1 MRTFLEYVAEDI
13 ISKYGSDLAHTAVI
27 FPNKRARL
35 FFNEYLARQVEGT
48 MWSPTYLTISE
59 LFRSHSRL
67 TTADPIKLIC
77 DLHKSFVSVT
87 GTKESLDHFY
97 SWGQIMLADFDD
109 IDKNMA
115 DAAQIFKNVGDI
127 HELDDISYLS
137 EDQLNMLKR
146 FFSNFSENKSSEL
159 KRRFIE
165 LWSRFNDIYTDFNN
179 RLYNQG
185 LAYEGALYRKV
196 ANDDSI
202 SYDFDRYI
210 FVGFNL
216 LQRVEQKLFKR
227 LKDAGKGFFYWDFD
241 HYYMP
246 GKSSR
251 TTNEAGHY
259 ISSYLA
265 DFPNELNIN
274 DEAVYNNFSKP
285 KSISYVAASTEN
297 IQAAYSSQWLKE
309 GKRIA
314 DGRRTAIVMCNEG
327 LLQAL
332 VHNIPTEVGKI
343 NITTG
348 YPLAQSPFCSFLSSL
363 ISLRCEGYMESR
375 KRYRLRFVNAVLRHP
390 YMRYVS
396 DLHSSLYEK
405 INVTAKLFF
414 PDEATLSLDKGL
426 AILFGQLDTIEPTMS
441 GKLLR
446 WIMQLLKHVASNAK
460 DIDDQFFKESLFKV
474 YTIINRLYDLVSSSD
489 LVVDVITIQRLLR
502 QILQTTSI
510 PFHGEPA
517 VGVQFMGVLETRN
530 IDFDHLLILSCNEGN
545 MPKGVNDTSFIP
557 YSIRKAHGLT
567 TIDNKVA
574 IYAYYFYRLLQR
586 ATDITVV
593 YNNSSNGLVTGE
605 MSRFMLQMLVESGHD
620 IERLALSLPQEAGS
634 TTCQDEKKTKEVMER
649 LHKRFD
655 KQRNPERTTPMFT
668 PSSLNIY
675 QKCPKRFYYRYVAEI
690 IEPEDDADDGK
701 IDAPTFGNIFHDAVQ
716 KIYDRVIDAYKSN
729 TIQPQTLKQ
738 LLANDAYIK
747 GVVDDIMHPVNGIQ
761 LINASVIITYI
772 KQLLKIDS
780 RLAPFTILGL
790 ENVVMKDIN
799 VKTAEGQL
807 TTTIGGR
814 IDRMDCVTC
823 ADGVRRIRVIDY
835 KTGKN
840 NKKNDGY
847 ILQSFIYSLLVD
859 ESPMNREKL
868 EVSPALL
875 YIQHSAGKDFDPTVV
890 YEKEKVTDV
899 SKYREEFMNTV
910 EQIIAEI
917 FNPEQPFAC
926 TDDKTA
932 CTHCP
937 YCNLCGV

>member
-1 MRTFLEYVAEDI
+1 MKTFLEYVAEDI
-13 ISKYGSDLAHTAVI
+13 INKYGTNLSRTAVV
-27 FPNKRARL
+27 FPNKRAALFLNEHLVRL
-35 FFNEYLARQVEGT
+35 AGKPI
-48 MWSPTYLTISE
+48 WSPSYITISE
-59 LFRSHSRL
+59 LFRRHTQL
-67 TTADPIKLIC
+67 VTGDQIKLIC
-77 DLHKSFVSVT
+77 DLYKTYTEVT
-87 GTKESLDHFY
+87 ESDETLDHFY
-97 SWGQIMLADFDD
+97 GWGQVMLADFDD

-115 DAAQIFKNVGDI
+115 DANKVFCNLRDL
-127 HELDDISYLS
+127 HELDDVSYLS
-137 EDQLNMLKR
+137 PEQVETLKL
-146 FFSNFSENKSSEL
+146 FFSNFSEDKTTEL
-159 KRRFIE
+159 KKRFMKI
-165 LWSRFNDIYTDFNN
+165 WSRFGDIY
-179 RLYNQG
+179 RLYNERLEAQG
-185 LAYEGALYRKV
+185 IAYEGALYRKV
-196 ANDDSI
+196 ATDDSVDF
-202 SYDFDRYI
+202 DFDRYI
-210 FVGFNL
+210 FVGFNV
-216 LQRVEQKLFKR
+216 LQRVEQLLFSKLQKM
-227 LKDAGKGFFYWDFD
+227 GKAKFYWDFD
-241 HYYMP
+241 DYYLATKKGHVNP
-246 GKSSR
+246 S
-251 TTNEAGHY
+251 EAGHY
-259 ISSYLA
+259 IKQYLPY
-265 DFPNELNIN
+265 FTNELDTSDADI
-274 DEAVYNNFSKP
+274 YRNFRKAKKITYASATTEDVQAR
-285 KSISYVAASTEN
+285 YVG
-297 IQAAYSSQWLKE
+297 QWLKE
-309 GKRIA
+309 GNRIN
-314 DGRRTAIVMCNEG
+314 DGRKTAVVMCDEA
-327 LLQAL
+327 LLQS
-332 VHNIPTEVGKI
+332 VIHSIPEEVNDI
-343 NITTG
+343 NVTTG
-348 YPLAQSPFCSFLSSL
+348 YPLQQTHFASLLEDIAAQHT
-363 ISLRCEGYMESR
+363 EDYDN
-375 KRYRLRFVNAVLRHP
+375 K
-390 YMRYVS
+390 
-396 DLHSSLYEK
+396 
-405 INVTAKLFF
+405 
-414 PDEATLSLDKGL
+414 
-426 AILFGQLDTIEPTMS
+426 
-441 GKLLR
+441 
-446 WIMQLLKHVASNAK
+446 QLLEWAIAMLKLMAQGHANTNGETTGQDNQLTSEA
-460 DIDDQFFKESLFKV
+460 LFRT
-474 YTIINRLYDLVSSSD
+474 YTVVNRLLELVNNGDLD
-489 LVVDVITIQRLLR
+489 VDRRTMMRLYGEIVR
-502 QILQTTSI
+502 TTSI
-510 PFHGEPA
+510 PFHGEPV

-530 IDFDHLLILSCNEGN
+530 LDFEHLLVLSCNEGN

-557 YSIRKAHGLT
+557 YNVRKAHGLT
-567 TIDNKVA
+567 TIDNKVS
-574 IYAYYFYRLLQR
+574 IYAYYFYRLMQR
-586 ATDITVV
+586 AEDITIV
-593 YNNSSNGLVTGE
+593 YNNAADVTSTGE

-620 IERLALSLPQEAGS
+620 IERLALSLPQESGN

-716 KIYDRVIDAYKSN
+716 KIYERVIAAYKSR

-840 NKKNDGY
+840 NKRNDGY

-859 ESPMNREKL
+859 ESPIMNPEKL

-890 YEKEKVTDV
+890 YEKEKVTNV

-937 YCNLCGV
+937 YSNLCGV

>member
-1 MRTFLEYVAEDI
+1 MKTFLEYVAEDI
-13 ISKYGSDLAHTAVI
+13 INKYGTNLSRTAVV
-27 FPNKRARL
+27 FPNKRAALFLNEHLVRL
-35 FFNEYLARQVEGT
+35 AGKPI
-48 MWSPTYLTISE
+48 WSPSYITISE
-59 LFRSHSRL
+59 LFRRHTQL
-67 TTADPIKLIC
+67 VTGDQIKLIC
-77 DLHKSFVSVT
+77 DLYKTYTEVT
-87 GTKESLDHFY
+87 ESDETLDHFY
-97 SWGQIMLADFDD
+97 GWGQVMLADFDD

-115 DAAQIFKNVGDI
+115 DANKVFCNLRDL
-127 HELDDISYLS
+127 HELDDVSYLS
-137 EDQLNMLKR
+137 PEQVETLKL
-146 FFSNFSENKSSEL
+146 FFSNFSEDKTTEL
-159 KRRFIE
+159 KKRFMKI
-165 LWSRFNDIYTDFNN
+165 WSRFGDIY
-179 RLYNQG
+179 RLYNERLEAQG
-185 LAYEGALYRKV
+185 IAYEGALYRKV
-196 ANDDSI
+196 ATDDSVDF
-202 SYDFDRYI
+202 DFDRYI
-210 FVGFNL
+210 FVGFNV
-216 LQRVEQKLFKR
+216 LQRVEQLLFSKLQKM
-227 LKDAGKGFFYWDFD
+227 GKAKFYWDFD
-241 HYYMP
+241 DYYLATKKGHVNP
-246 GKSSR
+246 S
-251 TTNEAGHY
+251 EAGHY
-259 ISSYLA
+259 IKQYLPY
-265 DFPNELNIN
+265 FTNELDTSDADI
-274 DEAVYNNFSKP
+274 YRNFRKTKKITYASATTEDVQAR
-285 KSISYVAASTEN
+285 YVG
-297 IQAAYSSQWLKE
+297 QWLKE
-309 GKRIA
+309 GNRIN
-314 DGRRTAIVMCNEG
+314 DGRKTAVVMCDEA
-327 LLQAL
+327 LLQS
-332 VHNIPTEVGKI
+332 VIHSIPEEVNDI
-343 NITTG
+343 NVTTG
-348 YPLAQSPFCSFLSSL
+348 YPLQQTHFASLLEDIAAQHT
-363 ISLRCEGYMESR
+363 EDYDN
-375 KRYRLRFVNAVLRHP
+375 K
-390 YMRYVS
+390 
-396 DLHSSLYEK
+396 
-405 INVTAKLFF
+405 
-414 PDEATLSLDKGL
+414 
-426 AILFGQLDTIEPTMS
+426 
-441 GKLLR
+441 
-446 WIMQLLKHVASNAK
+446 QLLEWAIAMLKLMAQGHANTNGETTGQDNQLTSEA
-460 DIDDQFFKESLFKV
+460 LFRT
-474 YTIINRLYDLVSSSD
+474 YTVVNRLLELVNNGDLD
-489 LVVDVITIQRLLR
+489 VDRRTMMRLYGEIVR
-502 QILQTTSI
+502 TTSI
-510 PFHGEPA
+510 PFHGEPV

-530 IDFDHLLILSCNEGN
+530 LDFEHLLVLSCNEGN

-557 YSIRKAHGLT
+557 YNVRKAHGLT
-567 TIDNKVA
+567 TIDNKVS
-574 IYAYYFYRLLQR
+574 IYAYYFYRLMQR
-586 ATDITVV
+586 AEDITIV
-593 YNNSSNGLVTGE
+593 YNNAADVTSTGE

-716 KIYDRVIDAYKSN
+716 KIYERVIAAYKSR

-840 NKKNDGY
+840 NKRNDGY

-859 ESPMNREKL
+859 ESPIMNPEKL

-890 YEKEKVTDV
+890 YEKEKVTNV
-899 SKYREEFMNTV
+899 SKFREEFMNIV

-926 TDDKTA
+926 TDDKTV

-937 YCNLCGV
+937 YSNLCGV

>member
-1 MRTFLEYVAEDI
+1 MKTFLEYVAEDI
-13 ISKYGSDLAHTAVI
+13 INKYGTNLSRTAVV
-27 FPNKRARL
+27 FPNKRAALFLNEHLVRL
-35 FFNEYLARQVEGT
+35 AGKPI
-48 MWSPTYLTISE
+48 WSPSYITISE
-59 LFRSHSRL
+59 LFRRHTQL
-67 TTADPIKLIC
+67 VTGDQIKLIC
-77 DLHKSFVSVT
+77 DLYKTYTEVT
-87 GTKESLDHFY
+87 ESDETLDHFY
-97 SWGQIMLADFDD
+97 GWGQVMLADFDD

-115 DAAQIFKNVGDI
+115 DANKVFCNLRDL
-127 HELDDISYLS
+127 HELDDVSYLS
-137 EDQLNMLKR
+137 PEQVETLKL
-146 FFSNFSENKSSEL
+146 FFSNFSEDKTTEL
-159 KRRFIE
+159 KKRFMKI
-165 LWSRFNDIYTDFNN
+165 WSRFGDIY
-179 RLYNQG
+179 RLYNERLEAQG
-185 LAYEGALYRKV
+185 IAYEGALYRKV
-196 ANDDSI
+196 ATDDSVDF
-202 SYDFDRYI
+202 DFDRYI
-210 FVGFNL
+210 FVGFNV
-216 LQRVEQKLFKR
+216 LQRVEQLLFSKLQKM
-227 LKDAGKGFFYWDFD
+227 GKAKFYWDFD
-241 HYYMP
+241 DYYLATKTGHVNP
-246 GKSSR
+246 S
-251 TTNEAGHY
+251 EAGHY
-259 ISSYLA
+259 IKQYLPY
-265 DFPNELNIN
+265 FTNELDTSDADI
-274 DEAVYNNFSKP
+274 YRNFRKAKKITFASATTEDVQAR
-285 KSISYVAASTEN
+285 YVG
-297 IQAAYSSQWLKE
+297 QWLKE
-309 GKRIA
+309 GNRIN
-314 DGRRTAIVMCNEG
+314 DGRKTAVVMCDEA
-327 LLQAL
+327 LLQS
-332 VHNIPTEVGKI
+332 VIHSIPEEVNDI
-343 NITTG
+343 NVTTG
-348 YPLAQSPFCSFLSSL
+348 YPLQQTHFASLLEDIAAQHT
-363 ISLRCEGYMESR
+363 EDYDN
-375 KRYRLRFVNAVLRHP
+375 K
-390 YMRYVS
+390 
-396 DLHSSLYEK
+396 
-405 INVTAKLFF
+405 
-414 PDEATLSLDKGL
+414 
-426 AILFGQLDTIEPTMS
+426 
-441 GKLLR
+441 
-446 WIMQLLKHVASNAK
+446 QLLEWAIAMLKLMAQGHANTNGETTGQDNQLTSEA
-460 DIDDQFFKESLFKV
+460 LFRT
-474 YTIINRLYDLVSSSD
+474 YTVVNRLLELVNNGDLD
-489 LVVDVITIQRLLR
+489 VDRRTMMRLYGEIVR
-502 QILQTTSI
+502 TTSI
-510 PFHGEPA
+510 PFHGEPV

-530 IDFDHLLILSCNEGN
+530 LDFEHLLVLSCNEGN

-557 YSIRKAHGLT
+557 YNVRKAHGLT
-567 TIDNKVA
+567 TIDNKVS
-574 IYAYYFYRLLQR
+574 IYAYYFYRLMQR
-586 ATDITVV
+586 AEDITIV
-593 YNNSSNGLVTGE
+593 YNNAADVTSTGE

-716 KIYDRVIDAYKSN
+716 KIYERVIAAYKSR

-859 ESPMNREKL
+859 ESPMMNPEKL

-937 YCNLCGV
+937 YSNLCGV

>member
-1 MRTFLEYVAEDI
+1 MKTFLEYVAEDI
-13 ISKYGSDLAHTAVI
+13 INKYGTNLSRTAVV
-27 FPNKRARL
+27 FPNKRAALFLNEHLVRL
-35 FFNEYLARQVEGT
+35 AGKPI
-48 MWSPTYLTISE
+48 WSPSYITISE
-59 LFRSHSRL
+59 LFRRHTQL
-67 TTADPIKLIC
+67 VTGDQIKLIC
-77 DLHKSFVSVT
+77 DLYKTYTEVT
-87 GTKESLDHFY
+87 ESDETLDHFY
-97 SWGQIMLADFDD
+97 GWGQVMLADFDD

-115 DAAQIFKNVGDI
+115 DANKVFCNLRDL
-127 HELDDISYLS
+127 HELDDVSYLS
-137 EDQLNMLKR
+137 PEQVETLKL
-146 FFSNFSENKSSEL
+146 FFSNFSEDKTTEL
-159 KRRFIE
+159 KKRFMKI
-165 LWSRFNDIYTDFNN
+165 WSRFGDIY
-179 RLYNQG
+179 RLYNERLEAQG
-185 LAYEGALYRKV
+185 IAYEGALYRKV
-196 ANDDSI
+196 ATDDSVDF
-202 SYDFDRYI
+202 DFDRYI
-210 FVGFNL
+210 FVGFNV
-216 LQRVEQKLFKR
+216 LQRVEQLLFSKLQKM
-227 LKDAGKGFFYWDFD
+227 GKAKFYWDFD
-241 HYYMP
+241 DYYLATKKGHVNP
-246 GKSSR
+246 S
-251 TTNEAGHY
+251 EAGHY
-259 ISSYLA
+259 IKQYLPY
-265 DFPNELNIN
+265 FTNELDTSDADI
-274 DEAVYNNFSKP
+274 YRNFRKAKRITFASATTEDVQAR
-285 KSISYVAASTEN
+285 YVG
-297 IQAAYSSQWLKE
+297 QWLKE
-309 GKRIA
+309 GNRID
-314 DGRRTAIVMCNEG
+314 DGRKTAVVMCDEA
-327 LLQAL
+327 LLQS
-332 VHNIPTEVGKI
+332 VIHSIPEEVNDI
-343 NITTG
+343 NVTTG
-348 YPLAQSPFCSFLSSL
+348 YPLQQTHFASLLEDIAAQHT
-363 ISLRCEGYMESR
+363 EDYDN
-375 KRYRLRFVNAVLRHP
+375 K
-390 YMRYVS
+390 
-396 DLHSSLYEK
+396 
-405 INVTAKLFF
+405 
-414 PDEATLSLDKGL
+414 
-426 AILFGQLDTIEPTMS
+426 
-441 GKLLR
+441 
-446 WIMQLLKHVASNAK
+446 QLLEWAIAMLKLMAQGHANTNGETTGQDNQLTSEA
-460 DIDDQFFKESLFKV
+460 LFRT
-474 YTIINRLYDLVSSSD
+474 YTVVNRLLELVNNGDLD
-489 LVVDVITIQRLLR
+489 VDHRTMMRLYGEIVR
-502 QILQTTSI
+502 TTSI
-510 PFHGEPA
+510 PFHGEPV

-530 IDFDHLLILSCNEGN
+530 LDFEHLLVLSCNEGN

-557 YSIRKAHGLT
+557 YNVRKAHGLT
-567 TIDNKVA
+567 TIDNKVS
-574 IYAYYFYRLLQR
+574 IYAYYFYRLMQR
-586 ATDITVV
+586 AEDITIV
-593 YNNSSNGLVTGE
+593 YNNAADVTSTGE

-716 KIYDRVIDAYKSN
+716 KIYERVIAAYKSH

-790 ENVVMKDIN
+790 ENVVMKGIN

-859 ESPMNREKL
+859 ESPIMNPEKL

-890 YEKEKVTDV
+890 YEKEKVTNV
-899 SKYREEFMNTV
+899 SKFREEFMNIV

-926 TDDKTA
+926 TDDKTV

-937 YCNLCGV
+937 YSNLCGV

>member
-1 MRTFLEYVAEDI
+1 MKTFLEYVAEDI
-13 ISKYGSDLAHTAVI
+13 INKYGTNLSRTAVV
-27 FPNKRARL
+27 FPNKRAALFLNEHLVRL
-35 FFNEYLARQVEGT
+35 AGKPI
-48 MWSPTYLTISE
+48 WSPSYITISE
-59 LFRSHSRL
+59 LFRRHTQL
-67 TTADPIKLIC
+67 VTGDQIKLIC
-77 DLHKSFVSVT
+77 DLYKTYTEVT
-87 GTKESLDHFY
+87 ESDETLDHFY
-97 SWGQIMLADFDD
+97 GWGQVMLADFDD

-115 DAAQIFKNVGDI
+115 DANKVFCNLRDL
-127 HELDDISYLS
+127 HELDDVSYLS
-137 EDQLNMLKR
+137 PEQVETLKL
-146 FFSNFSENKSSEL
+146 FFSNFSEDKTTEL
-159 KRRFIE
+159 KKRFMKI
-165 LWSRFNDIYTDFNN
+165 WSRFGDIY
-179 RLYNQG
+179 RLYNERLEAQG
-185 LAYEGALYRKV
+185 IAYEGALYRKV
-196 ANDDSI
+196 ATDDSVDF
-202 SYDFDRYI
+202 DFDRYI
-210 FVGFNL
+210 FVGFNV
-216 LQRVEQKLFKR
+216 LQRVEQLLFSKLQKM
-227 LKDAGKGFFYWDFD
+227 GKAKFYWDFD
-241 HYYMP
+241 DYYLATKTGHVNP
-246 GKSSR
+246 S
-251 TTNEAGHY
+251 EAGHY
-259 ISSYLA
+259 IKQYLPY
-265 DFPNELNIN
+265 FTNELDTSDADI
-274 DEAVYNNFSKP
+274 YRNFRKAKKITYASATTEDVQAR
-285 KSISYVAASTEN
+285 YVG
-297 IQAAYSSQWLKE
+297 QWLKE
-309 GKRIA
+309 GNRIN
-314 DGRRTAIVMCNEG
+314 DGRKTAVVMCDEA
-327 LLQAL
+327 LLQS
-332 VHNIPTEVGKI
+332 VIHSIPEEVNDI
-343 NITTG
+343 NVTTG
-348 YPLAQSPFCSFLSSL
+348 YPLQQTHFASLLEDIAAQHT
-363 ISLRCEGYMESR
+363 EDYDN
-375 KRYRLRFVNAVLRHP
+375 K
-390 YMRYVS
+390 
-396 DLHSSLYEK
+396 
-405 INVTAKLFF
+405 
-414 PDEATLSLDKGL
+414 
-426 AILFGQLDTIEPTMS
+426 
-441 GKLLR
+441 
-446 WIMQLLKHVASNAK
+446 QLLEWAIAMLKLMAQGHANTNGETTGQDNQLTSEA
-460 DIDDQFFKESLFKV
+460 LFRT
-474 YTIINRLYDLVSSSD
+474 YTVVNRLLELVNNGDLD
-489 LVVDVITIQRLLR
+489 VDRRTMMRLYGEIVR
-502 QILQTTSI
+502 TTSI
-510 PFHGEPA
+510 PFHGEPV

-530 IDFDHLLILSCNEGN
+530 LDFEHLLVLSCNEGN

-557 YSIRKAHGLT
+557 YNVRKAHGLT
-567 TIDNKVA
+567 TIDNKVS
-574 IYAYYFYRLLQR
+574 IYAYYFYRLMQR
-586 ATDITVV
+586 AEDITIV
-593 YNNSSNGLVTGE
+593 YNNAADVTSTGE

-716 KIYDRVIDAYKSN
+716 KIYERVIAAYKSR

-859 ESPMNREKL
+859 ESPMMNPEKL

-899 SKYREEFMNTV
+899 SKFREEFMNTV

>member
-1 MRTFLEYVAEDI
+1 MKTFLEYVAEDI
-13 ISKYGSDLAHTAVI
+13 INKYGTNLSRTAVV
-27 FPNKRARL
+27 FPNKRAALFLNEHLVRL
-35 FFNEYLARQVEGT
+35 AGKPI
-48 MWSPTYLTISE
+48 WSPSYITISE
-59 LFRSHSRL
+59 LFRRHTQL
-67 TTADPIKLIC
+67 VTGDQIKLIC
-77 DLHKSFVSVT
+77 DLYKTYTEVT
-87 GTKESLDHFY
+87 ESDETLDHFY
-97 SWGQIMLADFDD
+97 GWGQVMLADFDD

-115 DAAQIFKNVGDI
+115 DANKVFCNLRDL
-127 HELDDISYLS
+127 HELDDVSYLS
-137 EDQLNMLKR
+137 PEQVETLKL
-146 FFSNFSENKSSEL
+146 FFSNFSEDKTTEL
-159 KRRFIE
+159 KKRFMKI
-165 LWSRFNDIYTDFNN
+165 WSRFGDIY
-179 RLYNQG
+179 RLYNERLEAQG
-185 LAYEGALYRKV
+185 IAYEGALYRKV
-196 ANDDSI
+196 ATDDSVDF
-202 SYDFDRYI
+202 DFDRYI
-210 FVGFNL
+210 FVGFNV
-216 LQRVEQKLFKR
+216 LQRVEQLLFSKLQKM
-227 LKDAGKGFFYWDFD
+227 GKAKFYWDFD
-241 HYYMP
+241 DYYLATKTGHVNP
-246 GKSSR
+246 S
-251 TTNEAGHY
+251 EAGHY
-259 ISSYLA
+259 IKQYLPY
-265 DFPNELNIN
+265 FTNELDTSDADI
-274 DEAVYNNFSKP
+274 YRNFRKAKKITYASATTEDVQAR
-285 KSISYVAASTEN
+285 YVG
-297 IQAAYSSQWLKE
+297 QWLKE
-309 GKRIA
+309 GNRIN
-314 DGRRTAIVMCNEG
+314 DGRKTAVVMCDEA
-327 LLQAL
+327 LLQS
-332 VHNIPTEVGKI
+332 VIHSIPEEVNDI
-343 NITTG
+343 NVTTG
-348 YPLAQSPFCSFLSSL
+348 YPLQQTHFASLLEDIAAQHT
-363 ISLRCEGYMESR
+363 EDYDN
-375 KRYRLRFVNAVLRHP
+375 K
-390 YMRYVS
+390 
-396 DLHSSLYEK
+396 
-405 INVTAKLFF
+405 
-414 PDEATLSLDKGL
+414 
-426 AILFGQLDTIEPTMS
+426 
-441 GKLLR
+441 
-446 WIMQLLKHVASNAK
+446 QLLEWAIAMLKLMAQGHAGTNCETTWQDNQLTSEA
-460 DIDDQFFKESLFKV
+460 LFRT
-474 YTIINRLYDLVSSSD
+474 YTVVNRLLELVNNGDLD
-489 LVVDVITIQRLLR
+489 VDRRTMMRLYGEIVR
-502 QILQTTSI
+502 TTSI
-510 PFHGEPA
+510 PFHGEPV

-530 IDFDHLLILSCNEGN
+530 LDFEHLLVLSCNEGN

-557 YSIRKAHGLT
+557 YNVRKAHGLT
-567 TIDNKVA
+567 TIDNKVS
-574 IYAYYFYRLLQR
+574 IYAYYFYRLMQR
-586 ATDITVV
+586 AEDITIV
-593 YNNSSNGLVTGE
+593 YNNAADVTSTGE

-716 KIYDRVIDAYKSN
+716 KIYERVIAAYKSH

-859 ESPMNREKL
+859 ESPMMNPEKL

-937 YCNLCGV
+937 YSNLCGV

>member
-1 MRTFLEYVAEDI
+1 MKTFLEYVAEDI
-13 ISKYGSDLAHTAVI
+13 INKYGTNLSRTAVV
-27 FPNKRARL
+27 FPNKRAALFLNEHLVRL
-35 FFNEYLARQVEGT
+35 AGKPI
-48 MWSPTYLTISE
+48 WSPSYITISE
-59 LFRSHSRL
+59 LFRRHTQL
-67 TTADPIKLIC
+67 VTGDQIKLIC
-77 DLHKSFVSVT
+77 DLYKTYTEVT
-87 GTKESLDHFY
+87 ESDETLDHFY
-97 SWGQIMLADFDD
+97 GWGQVMLADFDD

-115 DAAQIFKNVGDI
+115 DAKKVFCNLRDL
-127 HELDDISYLS
+127 HELDDVSYLS
-137 EDQLNMLKR
+137 PEQVETLKL
-146 FFSNFSENKSSEL
+146 FFSNFSEDKTTEL
-159 KRRFIE
+159 KKRFMKI
-165 LWSRFNDIYTDFNN
+165 WSRFGDIY
-179 RLYNQG
+179 RLYNERLEAQG
-185 LAYEGALYRKV
+185 IAYEGALYRKV
-196 ANDDSI
+196 ATDDSVDF
-202 SYDFDRYI
+202 DFDRYI
-210 FVGFNL
+210 FVGFNV
-216 LQRVEQKLFKR
+216 LQRVEQLLFSKLQKM
-227 LKDAGKGFFYWDFD
+227 GKAKFYWDFD
-241 HYYMP
+241 DYYLATKKGHVNP
-246 GKSSR
+246 S
-251 TTNEAGHY
+251 EAGHY
-259 ISSYLA
+259 IKQYLPY
-265 DFPNELNIN
+265 FTNELDTSDADI
-274 DEAVYNNFSKP
+274 YRNFRKAKKITYASATTEDVQAR
-285 KSISYVAASTEN
+285 YVG
-297 IQAAYSSQWLKE
+297 QWLKE
-309 GKRIA
+309 GNRIN
-314 DGRRTAIVMCNEG
+314 DGRKTAVVMCDEA
-327 LLQAL
+327 LLQS
-332 VHNIPTEVGKI
+332 VIHSIPEEVNDI
-343 NITTG
+343 NVTTG
-348 YPLAQSPFCSFLSSL
+348 YPLQQTHFASLLEDIAAQHT
-363 ISLRCEGYMESR
+363 EDYDN
-375 KRYRLRFVNAVLRHP
+375 K
-390 YMRYVS
+390 
-396 DLHSSLYEK
+396 
-405 INVTAKLFF
+405 
-414 PDEATLSLDKGL
+414 
-426 AILFGQLDTIEPTMS
+426 
-441 GKLLR
+441 
-446 WIMQLLKHVASNAK
+446 QLLEWAIAMLKLMAQGHANTNGETTGQDNQLTSEA
-460 DIDDQFFKESLFKV
+460 LFRT
-474 YTIINRLYDLVSSSD
+474 YTVVNRLLELVNNGDLD
-489 LVVDVITIQRLLR
+489 VDRRTMMRLYGEIVR
-502 QILQTTSI
+502 TTSI
-510 PFHGEPA
+510 PFHGEPV

-530 IDFDHLLILSCNEGN
+530 LDFEHLLVLSCNEGN

-557 YSIRKAHGLT
+557 YNVRKAHGLT
-567 TIDNKVA
+567 TIYNKVS
-574 IYAYYFYRLLQR
+574 IYAYYFYRLMQR
-586 ATDITVV
+586 AEDITIV
-593 YNNSSNGLVTGE
+593 YNNAADVTSTGE

-634 TTCQDEKKTKEVMER
+634 TTCQDENKTKEVMER

-716 KIYDRVIDAYKSN
+716 KIYERVIAAYKSR

-799 VKTAEGQL
+799 VKTAEGEL

-823 ADGVRRIRVIDY
+823 SDGVRRIRVIDY

-859 ESPMNREKL
+859 ESPIMNPGKL

-899 SKYREEFMNTV
+899 SKFREEFMNIV

-937 YCNLCGV
+937 YSNLCGV

>member
-1 MRTFLEYVAEDI
+1 MKTFLEYVAEDI
-13 ISKYGSDLAHTAVI
+13 INKYGTNLSRTAVV
-27 FPNKRARL
+27 FPNKRAALFLNEHLVRL
-35 FFNEYLARQVEGT
+35 AGKPI
-48 MWSPTYLTISE
+48 WSPSYITISE
-59 LFRSHSRL
+59 LFRRHTQL
-67 TTADPIKLIC
+67 VTGDQIKLIC
-77 DLHKSFVSVT
+77 DLYKTYTEVT
-87 GTKESLDHFY
+87 ESDETLDHFY
-97 SWGQIMLADFDD
+97 GWGQVMLADFDD

-115 DAAQIFKNVGDI
+115 DAKKVFCNLRDL
-127 HELDDISYLS
+127 HELDDVSYLS
-137 EDQLNMLKR
+137 PEQVETLKL
-146 FFSNFSENKSSEL
+146 FFSNFSEDKTTEL
-159 KRRFIE
+159 KKRFMKI
-165 LWSRFNDIYTDFNN
+165 WSRFGDIY
-179 RLYNQG
+179 RLYNERLEAQG
-185 LAYEGALYRKV
+185 IAYEGALYRKV
-196 ANDDSI
+196 ATDDSVDF
-202 SYDFDRYI
+202 DFDRYI
-210 FVGFNL
+210 FVGFNV
-216 LQRVEQKLFKR
+216 LQRVEQLLFSKLQKM
-227 LKDAGKGFFYWDFD
+227 GKAKFYWDFD
-241 HYYMP
+241 DYYLATKTGHVNP
-246 GKSSR
+246 S
-251 TTNEAGHY
+251 EAGHY
-259 ISSYLA
+259 IKQYLPY
-265 DFPNELNIN
+265 FTNELDTSDADI
-274 DEAVYNNFSKP
+274 YRNFRKAKKITYASATTEDVQAR
-285 KSISYVAASTEN
+285 YVG
-297 IQAAYSSQWLKE
+297 QWLKE
-309 GKRIA
+309 GNRIN
-314 DGRRTAIVMCNEG
+314 DGRKTAVVMCDEA
-327 LLQAL
+327 LLQS
-332 VHNIPTEVGKI
+332 VIHSIPEEVNDI
-343 NITTG
+343 NVTTG
-348 YPLAQSPFCSFLSSL
+348 YPLQQTHFASLLEDIAAQHT
-363 ISLRCEGYMESR
+363 EDYDN
-375 KRYRLRFVNAVLRHP
+375 K
-390 YMRYVS
+390 
-396 DLHSSLYEK
+396 
-405 INVTAKLFF
+405 
-414 PDEATLSLDKGL
+414 
-426 AILFGQLDTIEPTMS
+426 
-441 GKLLR
+441 
-446 WIMQLLKHVASNAK
+446 QLLEWAIAMLKLMAQGHTDTSGDTTGQDNQLTSEA
-460 DIDDQFFKESLFKV
+460 LFRT
-474 YTIINRLYDLVSSSD
+474 YTVVNRLLELVNNGDLD
-489 LVVDVITIQRLLR
+489 VDRRTMMRLYGEIVR
-502 QILQTTSI
+502 TTSI
-510 PFHGEPA
+510 PFHGEPV

-530 IDFDHLLILSCNEGN
+530 LDFEHLLVLSCNEGN

-557 YSIRKAHGLT
+557 YNVRKAHGLT
-567 TIDNKVA
+567 TIDNKVS
-574 IYAYYFYRLLQR
+574 IYAYYFYRLMQR
-586 ATDITVV
+586 AEDITIV
-593 YNNSSNGLVTGE
+593 YNNAADVTSTGE

-716 KIYDRVIDAYKSN
+716 KIYERVIAAYKSH

-859 ESPMNREKL
+859 ESPIMNPEKL

-890 YEKEKVTDV
+890 YEKDKVTDV
-899 SKYREEFMNTV
+899 SKFREEFMNTV

>member
-1 MRTFLEYVAEDI
+1 MKTFLEYVAEDI
-13 ISKYGSDLAHTAVI
+13 INKYGTNLSRTAVV
-27 FPNKRARL
+27 FPNKRAALFLNEHLVRL
-35 FFNEYLARQVEGT
+35 AGKPI
-48 MWSPTYLTISE
+48 WSPSYITISE
-59 LFRSHSRL
+59 LFRRHTQL
-67 TTADPIKLIC
+67 VTGDQIKLIC
-77 DLHKSFVSVT
+77 DLYKTYTEVT
-87 GTKESLDHFY
+87 ESDETLDHFY
-97 SWGQIMLADFDD
+97 GWGQVMLADLDD

-115 DAAQIFKNVGDI
+115 DAKKVFCNLRDL
-127 HELDDISYLS
+127 HELDDVSYLS
-137 EDQLNMLKR
+137 PEQVETLKL
-146 FFSNFSENKSSEL
+146 FFSNFSEDKTTEL
-159 KRRFIE
+159 KKRFMKI
-165 LWSRFNDIYTDFNN
+165 WSRFGDIY
-179 RLYNQG
+179 RLYNERLEAQG
-185 LAYEGALYRKV
+185 IAYEGALYRKV
-196 ANDDSI
+196 ATDDSVDF
-202 SYDFDRYI
+202 DFDRYI
-210 FVGFNL
+210 FVGFNV
-216 LQRVEQKLFKR
+216 LQRVEQLLFSKLQKM
-227 LKDAGKGFFYWDFD
+227 GKAKFYWDFD
-241 HYYMP
+241 DYYLATKTGHVNP
-246 GKSSR
+246 S
-251 TTNEAGHY
+251 EAGHY
-259 ISSYLA
+259 IKQYLPY
-265 DFPNELNIN
+265 FTNELDTSDADI
-274 DEAVYNNFSKP
+274 YRNFRKAKKITYASATTEDVQAR
-285 KSISYVAASTEN
+285 YVG
-297 IQAAYSSQWLKE
+297 QWLKE
-309 GKRIA
+309 GNRID
-314 DGRRTAIVMCNEG
+314 DGRKTAVVMCDEA
-327 LLQAL
+327 LLQS
-332 VHNIPTEVGKI
+332 VIHSIPEEVNDI
-343 NITTG
+343 NVTTG
-348 YPLAQSPFCSFLSSL
+348 YPLQQTHFASLLEDIAAQHT
-363 ISLRCEGYMESR
+363 EDYDN
-375 KRYRLRFVNAVLRHP
+375 K
-390 YMRYVS
+390 
-396 DLHSSLYEK
+396 
-405 INVTAKLFF
+405 
-414 PDEATLSLDKGL
+414 
-426 AILFGQLDTIEPTMS
+426 
-441 GKLLR
+441 
-446 WIMQLLKHVASNAK
+446 QLLEWAIAMLKLMAQGHANTNGETTGQDNQLTSEA
-460 DIDDQFFKESLFKV
+460 LFRT
-474 YTIINRLYDLVSSSD
+474 YTVVNRLLELVNNGDLD
-489 LVVDVITIQRLLR
+489 VDRRTMMRLYGEIVR
-502 QILQTTSI
+502 TTSI
-510 PFHGEPA
+510 PFHGEPV

-530 IDFDHLLILSCNEGN
+530 LDFEHLLVLSCNEGN

-557 YSIRKAHGLT
+557 YNVRKAHGLT
-567 TIDNKVA
+567 TIDNKVS
-574 IYAYYFYRLLQR
+574 IYAYYFYRLMQR
-586 ATDITVV
+586 AEDITIV
-593 YNNSSNGLVTGE
+593 YNNAADVTSTGE

-716 KIYDRVIDAYKSN
+716 KIYERVIAAYKSR

-859 ESPMNREKL
+859 ESPIMNPEKL

-890 YEKEKVTDV
+890 YEKEKVTNV
-899 SKYREEFMNTV
+899 SKYREEFMNIV

-937 YCNLCGV
+937 YSNLCGV

>member
-1 MRTFLEYVAEDI
+1 MKTFLEYVAEDI
-13 ISKYGSDLAHTAVI
+13 INKYGTNLSRTAVV
-27 FPNKRARL
+27 FPNKRAALFLNEHLVRL
-35 FFNEYLARQVEGT
+35 AGKPI
-48 MWSPTYLTISE
+48 WSPSYITISE
-59 LFRSHSRL
+59 LFRRHTQL
-67 TTADPIKLIC
+67 VTGDQIKLIC
-77 DLHKSFVSVT
+77 DLYKTYTEVT
-87 GTKESLDHFY
+87 ESDETLDHFY
-97 SWGQIMLADFDD
+97 GWGQVMLADFDD

-115 DAAQIFKNVGDI
+115 DAKKVFCNLRDL
-127 HELDDISYLS
+127 HELDDVSYLS
-137 EDQLNMLKR
+137 PEQVETLKL
-146 FFSNFSENKSSEL
+146 FFSNFSEDKTTEL
-159 KRRFIE
+159 KKRFMKI
-165 LWSRFNDIYTDFNN
+165 WSRFGDIY
-179 RLYNQG
+179 RLYNERLEAQG
-185 LAYEGALYRKV
+185 IAYEGALYRKV
-196 ANDDSI
+196 ATDDCVDF
-202 SYDFDRYI
+202 DFDRYI
-210 FVGFNL
+210 FVGFNV
-216 LQRVEQKLFKR
+216 LQRVEQLLFSKLQKM
-227 LKDAGKGFFYWDFD
+227 GKAKFYWDFD
-241 HYYMP
+241 DYYLATKKGHVNP
-246 GKSSR
+246 S
-251 TTNEAGHY
+251 EAGHY
-259 ISSYLA
+259 IKQYLPY
-265 DFPNELNIN
+265 FTNELDTSDADI
-274 DEAVYNNFSKP
+274 YRNFRKAKRITYASATTEDVQAR
-285 KSISYVAASTEN
+285 YVG
-297 IQAAYSSQWLKE
+297 QWLKE
-309 GKRIA
+309 GNRIN
-314 DGRRTAIVMCNEG
+314 DGRKTAVVMCDEA
-327 LLQAL
+327 LLQS
-332 VHNIPTEVGKI
+332 VIHSIPEEVNDI
-343 NITTG
+343 NVTTG
-348 YPLAQSPFCSFLSSL
+348 YPLQQTHFASLLEDIAAQHT
-363 ISLRCEGYMESR
+363 EDYDN
-375 KRYRLRFVNAVLRHP
+375 K
-390 YMRYVS
+390 
-396 DLHSSLYEK
+396 
-405 INVTAKLFF
+405 
-414 PDEATLSLDKGL
+414 
-426 AILFGQLDTIEPTMS
+426 
-441 GKLLR
+441 
-446 WIMQLLKHVASNAK
+446 QLLEWAIAMLKLMAQGHANTNGETTGQDNQLTSEA
-460 DIDDQFFKESLFKV
+460 LFRT
-474 YTIINRLYDLVSSSD
+474 YTVVNRLLELVNNGDLD
-489 LVVDVITIQRLLR
+489 VDRRTMMRLYGEIVR
-502 QILQTTSI
+502 TTSI
-510 PFHGEPA
+510 PFHGEPV

-530 IDFDHLLILSCNEGN
+530 LDFEHLLVLSCNEGN

-557 YSIRKAHGLT
+557 YNVRKAHGLT
-567 TIDNKVA
+567 TIDNKVS
-574 IYAYYFYRLLQR
+574 IYAYYFYRLMQR
-586 ATDITVV
+586 AEDITIV
-593 YNNSSNGLVTGE
+593 YNNAADVTSTGE

-716 KIYDRVIDAYKSN
+716 KIYERVIAAYKSH

-859 ESPMNREKL
+859 ESPMMNPEKL

-899 SKYREEFMNTV
+899 SKYREEFMNIV

-937 YCNLCGV
+937 YSNLCGV

>member
-1 MRTFLEYVAEDI
+1 MKTFLEYVAEDI
-13 ISKYGSDLAHTAVI
+13 INKYGTNLSRTAVV
-27 FPNKRARL
+27 FPNKRAALFLNEHLVRL
-35 FFNEYLARQVEGT
+35 AGKPI
-48 MWSPTYLTISE
+48 WSPSYITISE
-59 LFRSHSRL
+59 LFRRHTQL
-67 TTADPIKLIC
+67 VTGDQIKLIC
-77 DLHKSFVSVT
+77 DLYKTYTEVT
-87 GTKESLDHFY
+87 ESDETLDHFY
-97 SWGQIMLADFDD
+97 GWGQVMLADFDD

-115 DAAQIFKNVGDI
+115 DAKKVFCNLRDL
-127 HELDDISYLS
+127 HELDDVSYLS
-137 EDQLNMLKR
+137 PEQVETLKL
-146 FFSNFSENKSSEL
+146 FFSNFSEDKTTEL
-159 KRRFIE
+159 KKRFMKI
-165 LWSRFNDIYTDFNN
+165 WSRFGDIY
-179 RLYNQG
+179 RLYNERLEAQG
-185 LAYEGALYRKV
+185 IAYEGALYRKV
-196 ANDDSI
+196 ATDDSVDF
-202 SYDFDRYI
+202 DFDRYI
-210 FVGFNL
+210 FVGFNV
-216 LQRVEQKLFKR
+216 LQRVEQLLFSKLQKM
-227 LKDAGKGFFYWDFD
+227 GKAKFYWDFD
-241 HYYMP
+241 DYYLATKKGHVNP
-246 GKSSR
+246 S
-251 TTNEAGHY
+251 EAGHY
-259 ISSYLA
+259 IKQYLPY
-265 DFPNELNIN
+265 FTNELDTSDADI
-274 DEAVYNNFSKP
+274 YRNFRKAKKITYASATTEDVQAR
-285 KSISYVAASTEN
+285 YVG
-297 IQAAYSSQWLKE
+297 QWLKE
-309 GKRIA
+309 GNRID
-314 DGRRTAIVMCNEG
+314 DGRKTAVVMCDEA
-327 LLQAL
+327 LLQS
-332 VHNIPTEVGKI
+332 VIHSIPEEVNDI
-343 NITTG
+343 NVTTG
-348 YPLAQSPFCSFLSSL
+348 YPLQQTHFASLLEDIAAQHT
-363 ISLRCEGYMESR
+363 EDYDN
-375 KRYRLRFVNAVLRHP
+375 K
-390 YMRYVS
+390 
-396 DLHSSLYEK
+396 
-405 INVTAKLFF
+405 
-414 PDEATLSLDKGL
+414 
-426 AILFGQLDTIEPTMS
+426 
-441 GKLLR
+441 
-446 WIMQLLKHVASNAK
+446 QLLEWAIAMLKLMAQGHANTNGETTWQDNQLTSEA
-460 DIDDQFFKESLFKV
+460 LFRT
-474 YTIINRLYDLVSSSD
+474 YTVVNRLLELVNNGDLD
-489 LVVDVITIQRLLR
+489 VDRRTMMRLYGEIVR
-502 QILQTTSI
+502 TTSI
-510 PFHGEPA
+510 PFHGEPV

-530 IDFDHLLILSCNEGN
+530 LDFEHLLVLSCNEGN

-557 YSIRKAHGLT
+557 YNVRKAHGLT
-567 TIDNKVA
+567 TIDNKVS
-574 IYAYYFYRLLQR
+574 IYAYYFYRLMQR
-586 ATDITVV
+586 AEDITIV
-593 YNNSSNGLVTGE
+593 YNNAADVTSTGE

-716 KIYDRVIDAYKSN
+716 KIYERVIAAYKSH

-859 ESPMNREKL
+859 ESPMMNPEKL

-899 SKYREEFMNTV
+899 SKFREEFMNTV

>member
-1 MRTFLEYVAEDI
+1 MKTFLEYVAEDI
-13 ISKYGSDLAHTAVI
+13 INKYGTNLSRTAVV
-27 FPNKRARL
+27 FPNKRAALFLNEHLVRL
-35 FFNEYLARQVEGT
+35 AGKPI
-48 MWSPTYLTISE
+48 WSPSYITISE
-59 LFRSHSRL
+59 LFRRHTQL
-67 TTADPIKLIC
+67 VTGDQIKLIC
-77 DLHKSFVSVT
+77 DLYKTYTEVT
-87 GTKESLDHFY
+87 ESDETLDHFY
-97 SWGQIMLADFDD
+97 GWGQVMLADFDD

-115 DAAQIFKNVGDI
+115 DANKVFCNLRDL
-127 HELDDISYLS
+127 HELDDVSYLS
-137 EDQLNMLKR
+137 PEQVETLKL
-146 FFSNFSENKSSEL
+146 FFSNFSEDKTTEL
-159 KRRFIE
+159 KKRFMKI
-165 LWSRFNDIYTDFNN
+165 WSRFGDIY
-179 RLYNQG
+179 RLYNERLEAQG
-185 LAYEGALYRKV
+185 IAYEGALYRKV
-196 ANDDSI
+196 ATDDSVDF
-202 SYDFDRYI
+202 DFDRYI
-210 FVGFNL
+210 FVGFNV
-216 LQRVEQKLFKR
+216 LQRVEQLLFSKLQKM
-227 LKDAGKGFFYWDFD
+227 GKAKFYWDFD
-241 HYYMP
+241 DYYLATKKGHVNP
-246 GKSSR
+246 S
-251 TTNEAGHY
+251 EAGHY
-259 ISSYLA
+259 IKQYLPY
-265 DFPNELNIN
+265 FTNELDTSDADI
-274 DEAVYNNFSKP
+274 YRNFRKAKRITYASATTEDVQAR
-285 KSISYVAASTEN
+285 YVG
-297 IQAAYSSQWLKE
+297 QWLKE
-309 GKRIA
+309 GNRIN
-314 DGRRTAIVMCNEG
+314 DGRKTAVVMCDEA
-327 LLQAL
+327 LLQS
-332 VHNIPTEVGKI
+332 VIHSIPEEVNDI
-343 NITTG
+343 NVTTG
-348 YPLAQSPFCSFLSSL
+348 YPLQQTHFASLLEDIAAQHT
-363 ISLRCEGYMESR
+363 EDYDN
-375 KRYRLRFVNAVLRHP
+375 K
-390 YMRYVS
+390 
-396 DLHSSLYEK
+396 
-405 INVTAKLFF
+405 
-414 PDEATLSLDKGL
+414 
-426 AILFGQLDTIEPTMS
+426 
-441 GKLLR
+441 
-446 WIMQLLKHVASNAK
+446 QLLEWAIAMLKLMAQGHANTNGETTGQDNQLTSEA
-460 DIDDQFFKESLFKV
+460 LFRT
-474 YTIINRLYDLVSSSD
+474 YTVVNRLLELVNNGDLD
-489 LVVDVITIQRLLR
+489 VDRRTMMRLYGEIVR
-502 QILQTTSI
+502 TTSI
-510 PFHGEPA
+510 PFHGEPV

-530 IDFDHLLILSCNEGN
+530 LDFEHLLVLSCNEGN

-557 YSIRKAHGLT
+557 YNVRKAHGLT
-567 TIDNKVA
+567 TIDNKVS
-574 IYAYYFYRLLQR
+574 IYAYYFYRLMQR
-586 ATDITVV
+586 AEDITIV
-593 YNNSSNGLVTGE
+593 YNNAADVTSTGE

-620 IERLALSLPQEAGS
+620 IERLALSLPQEAGN

-716 KIYDRVIDAYKSN
+716 KIYERVIAAYKSR

-840 NKKNDGY
+840 NKKTDGY

-859 ESPMNREKL
+859 ESPIMNPGKL

-899 SKYREEFMNTV
+899 SKFREEFMNIV

-937 YCNLCGV
+937 YSNLCGV

>member
-1 MRTFLEYVAEDI
+1 MKTFLEYVAEDI
-13 ISKYGSDLAHTAVI
+13 INKYGTNLSRTAVV
-27 FPNKRARL
+27 FPNKRAALFLNEHLVRL
-35 FFNEYLARQVEGT
+35 AGKPI
-48 MWSPTYLTISE
+48 WSPSYITISE
-59 LFRSHSRL
+59 LFRRHTQL
-67 TTADPIKLIC
+67 VTGDQIKLIC
-77 DLHKSFVSVT
+77 DLYKTYTEVT
-87 GTKESLDHFY
+87 ESDETLDHFY
-97 SWGQIMLADFDD
+97 GWGQVMLADFDD

-115 DAAQIFKNVGDI
+115 DANKVFCNLRDL
-127 HELDDISYLS
+127 HELDDVSYLS
-137 EDQLNMLKR
+137 PEQVETLKL
-146 FFSNFSENKSSEL
+146 FFSNFSEDKTTEL
-159 KRRFIE
+159 KKRFMKI
-165 LWSRFNDIYTDFNN
+165 WSRFGDIY
-179 RLYNQG
+179 RLYNERLEAQG
-185 LAYEGALYRKV
+185 IAYEGALYRKV
-196 ANDDSI
+196 ATDDSVDF
-202 SYDFDRYI
+202 DFDRYI
-210 FVGFNL
+210 FVGFNV
-216 LQRVEQKLFKR
+216 LQRVEQLLFSKLQKM
-227 LKDAGKGFFYWDFD
+227 GKAKFYWDFD
-241 HYYMP
+241 DYYLATKKGHVNP
-246 GKSSR
+246 S
-251 TTNEAGHY
+251 EAGHY
-259 ISSYLA
+259 IKQYLPY
-265 DFPNELNIN
+265 FTNELDTSDADI
-274 DEAVYNNFSKP
+274 YRNFRKAKKITYASATTEDVQAR
-285 KSISYVAASTEN
+285 YVG
-297 IQAAYSSQWLKE
+297 QWLKE
-309 GKRIA
+309 GNRID
-314 DGRRTAIVMCNEG
+314 DGRKTAVVMCDEA
-327 LLQAL
+327 LLQS
-332 VHNIPTEVGKI
+332 VIHSIPEEVNDI
-343 NITTG
+343 NVTTG
-348 YPLAQSPFCSFLSSL
+348 YPLQQTHFASLLEDIAAQHT
-363 ISLRCEGYMESR
+363 EDYDN
-375 KRYRLRFVNAVLRHP
+375 K
-390 YMRYVS
+390 
-396 DLHSSLYEK
+396 
-405 INVTAKLFF
+405 
-414 PDEATLSLDKGL
+414 
-426 AILFGQLDTIEPTMS
+426 
-441 GKLLR
+441 
-446 WIMQLLKHVASNAK
+446 QLLEWAIAMLKLMAQGHANTNGETTGQDNQLTSEA
-460 DIDDQFFKESLFKV
+460 LFRT
-474 YTIINRLYDLVSSSD
+474 YTVVNRLLELVNNGDLD
-489 LVVDVITIQRLLR
+489 VDRRTMMRLYGEIVR
-502 QILQTTSI
+502 TTSI
-510 PFHGEPA
+510 PFHGEPV

-530 IDFDHLLILSCNEGN
+530 LDFEHLLVLSCNEGN

-557 YSIRKAHGLT
+557 YNVRKAHGLT
-567 TIDNKVA
+567 TIDNKVS
-574 IYAYYFYRLLQR
+574 IYAYYFYRLMQR
-586 ATDITVV
+586 AEDITIV
-593 YNNSSNGLVTGE
+593 YNNAADVTSTGE

-716 KIYDRVIDAYKSN
+716 KIYERVIAAYKSH

-859 ESPMNREKL
+859 ESPIMNPEKL

-890 YEKEKVTDV
+890 YEKEKVTNV
-899 SKYREEFMNTV
+899 SKFREEFMNIV

-937 YCNLCGV
+937 YSNLCGV

>member
-1 MRTFLEYVAEDI
+1 MKTFLEYVAEDI
-13 ISKYGSDLAHTAVI
+13 INKYGTNLSRTAVV
-27 FPNKRARL
+27 FPNKRAALFLNEHLVRL
-35 FFNEYLARQVEGT
+35 AGKPI
-48 MWSPTYLTISE
+48 WSPSYITISE
-59 LFRSHSRL
+59 LFRRHTQL
-67 TTADPIKLIC
+67 VTGDQIKLIC
-77 DLHKSFVSVT
+77 DLYKTYTEVT
-87 GTKESLDHFY
+87 ESDETLDHFY
-97 SWGQIMLADFDD
+97 GWGQVMLADFDD

-115 DAAQIFKNVGDI
+115 DAKKVFCNLRDL
-127 HELDDISYLS
+127 HELDDVSYLS
-137 EDQLNMLKR
+137 PEQVETLKL
-146 FFSNFSENKSSEL
+146 FFSNFSEDKTTEL
-159 KRRFIE
+159 KKRFMKI
-165 LWSRFNDIYTDFNN
+165 WSRFGDIY
-179 RLYNQG
+179 RLYNERLEAQG
-185 LAYEGALYRKV
+185 IAYEGALYRKV
-196 ANDDSI
+196 ATDDSVDF
-202 SYDFDRYI
+202 DFDRYI
-210 FVGFNL
+210 FVGFNV
-216 LQRVEQKLFKR
+216 LQRVEQLLFSKLQKM
-227 LKDAGKGFFYWDFD
+227 GKAKFYWDFD
-241 HYYMP
+241 DYYLATKTGHVNP
-246 GKSSR
+246 S
-251 TTNEAGHY
+251 EAGHY
-259 ISSYLA
+259 IKQYLPY
-265 DFPNELNIN
+265 FTNELDTSDADI
-274 DEAVYNNFSKP
+274 YRNFRKAKKITYASATTEDVQAR
-285 KSISYVAASTEN
+285 YVG
-297 IQAAYSSQWLKE
+297 QWLKE
-309 GKRIA
+309 GNRIN
-314 DGRRTAIVMCNEG
+314 DGRKTAVVMCDEA
-327 LLQAL
+327 LLQS
-332 VHNIPTEVGKI
+332 VIHSIPEEVNDI
-343 NITTG
+343 NVTTG
-348 YPLAQSPFCSFLSSL
+348 YPLQQTHFASLLEDIAAQHT
-363 ISLRCEGYMESR
+363 EDYDN
-375 KRYRLRFVNAVLRHP
+375 K
-390 YMRYVS
+390 
-396 DLHSSLYEK
+396 
-405 INVTAKLFF
+405 
-414 PDEATLSLDKGL
+414 
-426 AILFGQLDTIEPTMS
+426 
-441 GKLLR
+441 
-446 WIMQLLKHVASNAK
+446 QLLEWAIAMLKLMAQGHANTNGETTGQDNQLTSEA
-460 DIDDQFFKESLFKV
+460 LFRT
-474 YTIINRLYDLVSSSD
+474 YTVVNRLLELVNNGDLD
-489 LVVDVITIQRLLR
+489 VDRRTMMRLYGEIVR
-502 QILQTTSI
+502 TTSI
-510 PFHGEPA
+510 PFHGEPV

-530 IDFDHLLILSCNEGN
+530 LDFEHLLVLSCNEGN

-557 YSIRKAHGLT
+557 YNVRKAHGLT
-567 TIDNKVA
+567 TIDNKVS
-574 IYAYYFYRLLQR
+574 IYAYYFYRLMQR
-586 ATDITVV
+586 AEDITIV
-593 YNNSSNGLVTGE
+593 YNNAADVTSTGE

-716 KIYDRVIDAYKSN
+716 KIYERVIAAYKSH

-859 ESPMNREKL
+859 ESPIMNPEKL

>member
-1 MRTFLEYVAEDI
+1 MKTFLEYVAEDI
-13 ISKYGSDLAHTAVI
+13 INKYGTNLSRTAVV
-27 FPNKRARL
+27 FPNKRAALFLNEHLVRL
-35 FFNEYLARQVEGT
+35 AGKPI
-48 MWSPTYLTISE
+48 WSPSYITISE
-59 LFRSHSRL
+59 LFRRHTQL
-67 TTADPIKLIC
+67 VTGDQIKLIC
-77 DLHKSFVSVT
+77 DLYKTYTEVT
-87 GTKESLDHFY
+87 ESDETLDHFY
-97 SWGQIMLADFDD
+97 GWGQVMLADFDD

-115 DAAQIFKNVGDI
+115 DANKVFCNLRDL
-127 HELDDISYLS
+127 HELDDVSYLS
-137 EDQLNMLKR
+137 PEQVETLKL
-146 FFSNFSENKSSEL
+146 FFSNFSEDKTTEL
-159 KRRFIE
+159 KKRFMKI
-165 LWSRFNDIYTDFNN
+165 WSRFGDIY
-179 RLYNQG
+179 RLYNERLEAQG
-185 LAYEGALYRKV
+185 IAYEGALYRKV
-196 ANDDSI
+196 ATDDSLDF
-202 SYDFDRYI
+202 DFDRYI
-210 FVGFNL
+210 FVGFNV
-216 LQRVEQKLFKR
+216 LQRVEQLLFSKLQKM
-227 LKDAGKGFFYWDFD
+227 GKAKFYWDFD
-241 HYYMP
+241 DYYLATKTGHVNP
-246 GKSSR
+246 S
-251 TTNEAGHY
+251 EAGHY
-259 ISSYLA
+259 IKQYLPY
-265 DFPNELNIN
+265 FTNELDTSDADI
-274 DEAVYNNFSKP
+274 YRNFRKAKKITYASATTEDVQAR
-285 KSISYVAASTEN
+285 YVG
-297 IQAAYSSQWLKE
+297 QWLKE
-309 GKRIA
+309 GNRIN
-314 DGRRTAIVMCNEG
+314 DGRKTAVVMCDEA
-327 LLQAL
+327 LLQS
-332 VHNIPTEVGKI
+332 VIHSIPEEVNDI
-343 NITTG
+343 NVTTG
-348 YPLAQSPFCSFLSSL
+348 YPLQQTHFASLLEDIAAQHT
-363 ISLRCEGYMESR
+363 EDYDN
-375 KRYRLRFVNAVLRHP
+375 K
-390 YMRYVS
+390 
-396 DLHSSLYEK
+396 
-405 INVTAKLFF
+405 
-414 PDEATLSLDKGL
+414 
-426 AILFGQLDTIEPTMS
+426 
-441 GKLLR
+441 
-446 WIMQLLKHVASNAK
+446 QLLEWAIAMLKLMAQGHANTNGETTGQDNQLTSEA
-460 DIDDQFFKESLFKV
+460 LFRT
-474 YTIINRLYDLVSSSD
+474 YTVVNRLLELVNNGDLD
-489 LVVDVITIQRLLR
+489 VDRRTMMRLYGEIVR
-502 QILQTTSI
+502 TTSI
-510 PFHGEPA
+510 PFHGEPV

-530 IDFDHLLILSCNEGN
+530 LDFEHLLVLSCNEGN

-557 YSIRKAHGLT
+557 YNVRKAHGLT
-567 TIDNKVA
+567 TIDNKVS
-574 IYAYYFYRLLQR
+574 IYAYYFYRLMQR
-586 ATDITVV
+586 AEDITIV
-593 YNNSSNGLVTGE
+593 YNNAADVTSTGE

-716 KIYDRVIDAYKSN
+716 KIYERVIAAYKSR

-859 ESPMNREKL
+859 ESPMMNPEKL

-937 YCNLCGV
+937 YINLCGV

>member
-1 MRTFLEYVAEDI
+1 MKTFLEYVAEDI
-13 ISKYGSDLAHTAVI
+13 INKYGTNLSRTAVV
-27 FPNKRARL
+27 FPNKRAALFLNEHLVRL
-35 FFNEYLARQVEGT
+35 AGKPI
-48 MWSPTYLTISE
+48 WSPSYITISE
-59 LFRSHSRL
+59 LFRRHTQL
-67 TTADPIKLIC
+67 VTGDQIKLIC
-77 DLHKSFVSVT
+77 DLYKTYTEVT
-87 GTKESLDHFY
+87 ESDETLDHFY
-97 SWGQIMLADFDD
+97 GWGQVMLADFDD

-115 DAAQIFKNVGDI
+115 DAKKVFCNLRDL
-127 HELDDISYLS
+127 HELDDVSYLS
-137 EDQLNMLKR
+137 PEQVETLKL
-146 FFSNFSENKSSEL
+146 FFSNFSEDKTTEL
-159 KRRFIE
+159 KKRFMKI
-165 LWSRFNDIYTDFNN
+165 WSRFGDIY
-179 RLYNQG
+179 RLYNERLEAQG
-185 LAYEGALYRKV
+185 IAYEGALYRKV
-196 ANDDSI
+196 ATDDSVDF
-202 SYDFDRYI
+202 DFDRYI
-210 FVGFNL
+210 FVGFNV
-216 LQRVEQKLFKR
+216 LQRVEQLLFSKLQKM
-227 LKDAGKGFFYWDFD
+227 GKAKFYWDFD
-241 HYYMP
+241 DYYLATKTGHVNP
-246 GKSSR
+246 S
-251 TTNEAGHY
+251 EAGHY
-259 ISSYLA
+259 IKQYLPY
-265 DFPNELNIN
+265 FTNELDTSDADI
-274 DEAVYNNFSKP
+274 YRNFRKAKKITYASATTEDVQAR
-285 KSISYVAASTEN
+285 YVG
-297 IQAAYSSQWLKE
+297 QWLKE
-309 GKRIA
+309 GNRIN
-314 DGRRTAIVMCNEG
+314 DGRKTAVVMCDEA
-327 LLQAL
+327 LLQS
-332 VHNIPTEVGKI
+332 VIHSIPEEVNDI
-343 NITTG
+343 NVTTG
-348 YPLAQSPFCSFLSSL
+348 YPLQQTHFASLLEDIAAQHT
-363 ISLRCEGYMESR
+363 EDYDN
-375 KRYRLRFVNAVLRHP
+375 K
-390 YMRYVS
+390 
-396 DLHSSLYEK
+396 
-405 INVTAKLFF
+405 
-414 PDEATLSLDKGL
+414 
-426 AILFGQLDTIEPTMS
+426 
-441 GKLLR
+441 
-446 WIMQLLKHVASNAK
+446 QLLEWAIAMLKLMAQGHANTNGETTGQ
-460 DIDDQFFKESLFKV
+460 DDQLTSEALFRT
-474 YTIINRLYDLVSSSD
+474 YTVVNRLLELVNNGDLD
-489 LVVDVITIQRLLR
+489 VDRRTMMRLYGEIVR
-502 QILQTTSI
+502 TTSI
-510 PFHGEPA
+510 PFHGEPV

-530 IDFDHLLILSCNEGN
+530 LDFEHLLVLSCNEGN

-557 YSIRKAHGLT
+557 YNVRKAHGLT
-567 TIDNKVA
+567 TIDNKVS
-574 IYAYYFYRLLQR
+574 IYAYYFYRLMQR
-586 ATDITVV
+586 AEDITIV
-593 YNNSSNGLVTGE
+593 YNNAADVTSTGE

-716 KIYDRVIDAYKSN
+716 KIYERVIAAYKSH

-859 ESPMNREKL
+859 ESPIMNPEKL

-890 YEKEKVTDV
+890 YEKEKVTNV
-899 SKYREEFMNTV
+899 SKFREEFMNIV

-937 YCNLCGV
+937 YSNLCGV

>member
-1 MRTFLEYVAEDI
+1 MKTFLEYVAEDI
-13 ISKYGSDLAHTAVI
+13 INKYGTNLSRTAVV
-27 FPNKRARL
+27 FPNKRAALFLNEHLVRL
-35 FFNEYLARQVEGT
+35 AGKPI
-48 MWSPTYLTISE
+48 WSPSYITISE
-59 LFRSHSRL
+59 LFRRHTQL
-67 TTADPIKLIC
+67 VTGDQIKLIC
-77 DLHKSFVSVT
+77 DLYKTYTEVT
-87 GTKESLDHFY
+87 ESDETLDHFY
-97 SWGQIMLADFDD
+97 GWGQVMLADFDD

-115 DAAQIFKNVGDI
+115 DANKVFCNLRDL
-127 HELDDISYLS
+127 HELDDVSYLS
-137 EDQLNMLKR
+137 PEQVETLKL
-146 FFSNFSENKSSEL
+146 FFSNFSEDKTTEL
-159 KRRFIE
+159 KKRFMKI
-165 LWSRFNDIYTDFNN
+165 WSRFGDIY
-179 RLYNQG
+179 RLYNERLEAQG
-185 LAYEGALYRKV
+185 IAYEGALYRKV
-196 ANDDSI
+196 ATDDSLDF
-202 SYDFDRYI
+202 DFDRYI
-210 FVGFNL
+210 FVGFNV
-216 LQRVEQKLFKR
+216 LQRVEQLLFSKLQKM
-227 LKDAGKGFFYWDFD
+227 GKAKFYWDFD
-241 HYYMP
+241 DYYLATKTGHVNP
-246 GKSSR
+246 S
-251 TTNEAGHY
+251 EAGHY
-259 ISSYLA
+259 IKQYLPY
-265 DFPNELNIN
+265 FTNELDTSDADI
-274 DEAVYNNFSKP
+274 YRNFRKAKKITYASATTEDVQAR
-285 KSISYVAASTEN
+285 YVG
-297 IQAAYSSQWLKE
+297 QWLKE
-309 GKRIA
+309 GNRID
-314 DGRRTAIVMCNEG
+314 DGRKTAVVMCDEA
-327 LLQAL
+327 LLQS
-332 VHNIPTEVGKI
+332 VIHSIPEEVNDI
-343 NITTG
+343 NVTTG
-348 YPLAQSPFCSFLSSL
+348 YPLQQTHFASLLEDIAAQHT
-363 ISLRCEGYMESR
+363 EDYDN
-375 KRYRLRFVNAVLRHP
+375 K
-390 YMRYVS
+390 
-396 DLHSSLYEK
+396 
-405 INVTAKLFF
+405 
-414 PDEATLSLDKGL
+414 
-426 AILFGQLDTIEPTMS
+426 
-441 GKLLR
+441 
-446 WIMQLLKHVASNAK
+446 QLLEWAIAMLKLMAQGHTDTSVETTGQDNQLTSEA
-460 DIDDQFFKESLFKV
+460 LFRT
-474 YTIINRLYDLVSSSD
+474 YTVVNRLLELVNNGDLD
-489 LVVDVITIQRLLR
+489 VDRRTMMRLYGEIVR
-502 QILQTTSI
+502 TTSI
-510 PFHGEPA
+510 PFHGEPV

-530 IDFDHLLILSCNEGN
+530 LDFEHLLVLSCNEGN

-557 YSIRKAHGLT
+557 YNVRKAHGLT
-567 TIDNKVA
+567 TIDNKVS
-574 IYAYYFYRLLQR
+574 IYAYYFYRLMQR
-586 ATDITVV
+586 AEDITIV
-593 YNNSSNGLVTGE
+593 YNNAADVTSTGE

-716 KIYDRVIDAYKSN
+716 KIYERIIAAYKSR

-859 ESPMNREKL
+859 ESPMMNPDKL

-899 SKYREEFMNTV
+899 SKFREEFMNTV

>member
-1 MRTFLEYVAEDI
+1 MKTFLEYVAEDI
-13 ISKYGSDLAHTAVI
+13 INKYGTNLSRTAVV
-27 FPNKRARL
+27 FPNKRAALFLNEHLVRL
-35 FFNEYLARQVEGT
+35 AGKPI
-48 MWSPTYLTISE
+48 WSPSYITISE
-59 LFRSHSRL
+59 LFRRHTQL
-67 TTADPIKLIC
+67 VTGDQIKLIC
-77 DLHKSFVSVT
+77 DLYKTYTEVT
-87 GTKESLDHFY
+87 ESDETLDHFY
-97 SWGQIMLADFDD
+97 GWGQVMLADFDD

-115 DAAQIFKNVGDI
+115 DAKKVFCNLRDL
-127 HELDDISYLS
+127 HELDDVSYLS
-137 EDQLNMLKR
+137 PEQVETLKL
-146 FFSNFSENKSSEL
+146 FFSNFSEDKTTEL
-159 KRRFIE
+159 KKRFMKI
-165 LWSRFNDIYTDFNN
+165 WSRFGDIY
-179 RLYNQG
+179 RLYNERLEAQG
-185 LAYEGALYRKV
+185 IAYEGALYRKV
-196 ANDDSI
+196 ATDDSVDF
-202 SYDFDRYI
+202 DFDRYI
-210 FVGFNL
+210 FVGFNV
-216 LQRVEQKLFKR
+216 LQRVEQLLFSKLQKM
-227 LKDAGKGFFYWDFD
+227 GKAKFYWDFD
-241 HYYMP
+241 DYYLATKKGHVNP
-246 GKSSR
+246 S
-251 TTNEAGHY
+251 EAGHY
-259 ISSYLA
+259 IKQYLPY
-265 DFPNELNIN
+265 FTNELDTSDADI
-274 DEAVYNNFSKP
+274 YRNFRKAKKITFASATTEDVQAR
-285 KSISYVAASTEN
+285 YVG
-297 IQAAYSSQWLKE
+297 QWLKE
-309 GKRIA
+309 GNRIN
-314 DGRRTAIVMCNEG
+314 DGRKTAVVMCDEA
-327 LLQAL
+327 LLQS
-332 VHNIPTEVGKI
+332 VIHSIPEEVNDI
-343 NITTG
+343 NVTTG
-348 YPLAQSPFCSFLSSL
+348 YPLQQTHFASLLEDIAAQHT
-363 ISLRCEGYMESR
+363 EDYDN
-375 KRYRLRFVNAVLRHP
+375 K
-390 YMRYVS
+390 
-396 DLHSSLYEK
+396 
-405 INVTAKLFF
+405 
-414 PDEATLSLDKGL
+414 
-426 AILFGQLDTIEPTMS
+426 
-441 GKLLR
+441 
-446 WIMQLLKHVASNAK
+446 QLLEWAIAMLKLMAQGHADTNGETTGQDSQLTSEA
-460 DIDDQFFKESLFKV
+460 LFRT
-474 YTIINRLYDLVSSSD
+474 YTVVNRLLELVNNGDLD
-489 LVVDVITIQRLLR
+489 VDRRTMMRLYGEIVR
-502 QILQTTSI
+502 TTSI
-510 PFHGEPA
+510 PFHGEPV

-530 IDFDHLLILSCNEGN
+530 LDFEHLLVLSCNEGN

-557 YSIRKAHGLT
+557 YNVRKAHGLT
-567 TIDNKVA
+567 TIDNKVS
-574 IYAYYFYRLLQR
+574 IYAYYFYRLMQR
-586 ATDITVV
+586 AEDITIV
-593 YNNSSNGLVTGE
+593 YNNAADVTSTGE

-620 IERLALSLPQEAGS
+620 IERLALSLPQEAGN

-716 KIYDRVIDAYKSN
+716 KIYERVIAAYKSR

-840 NKKNDGY
+840 NKRNDGY

-859 ESPMNREKL
+859 ESPMMNTDKL

-899 SKYREEFMNTV
+899 SKFREEFMNTV

-937 YCNLCGV
+937 YSNLCGV

>member
-1 MRTFLEYVAEDI
+1 MKTFLEYVAEDI
-13 ISKYGSDLAHTAVI
+13 INKYGTNLSRTAVV
-27 FPNKRARL
+27 FPNKRAALFLNEHLVRL
-35 FFNEYLARQVEGT
+35 AGKPI
-48 MWSPTYLTISE
+48 WSPSYITISE
-59 LFRSHSRL
+59 LFRRHTQL
-67 TTADPIKLIC
+67 VTGDQIKLIC
-77 DLHKSFVSVT
+77 DLYKTYTEVT
-87 GTKESLDHFY
+87 ESDETLDHFY
-97 SWGQIMLADFDD
+97 GWGQVMLADFDD

-115 DAAQIFKNVGDI
+115 DANKVFCNLRDL
-127 HELDDISYLS
+127 HELDDVSYLS
-137 EDQLNMLKR
+137 PEQVETLKL
-146 FFSNFSENKSSEL
+146 FFSNFSEDKTTEL
-159 KRRFIE
+159 KKRFMKI
-165 LWSRFNDIYTDFNN
+165 WSRFGDIY
-179 RLYNQG
+179 RLYNERLEAQG
-185 LAYEGALYRKV
+185 IAYEGALYRKV
-196 ANDDSI
+196 ATDDSVDF
-202 SYDFDRYI
+202 DFDRYI
-210 FVGFNL
+210 FVGFNV
-216 LQRVEQKLFKR
+216 LQRVEQLLFSKLQKM
-227 LKDAGKGFFYWDFD
+227 GKAKFYWDFD
-241 HYYMP
+241 DYYLATKKGHVNP
-246 GKSSR
+246 S
-251 TTNEAGHY
+251 EAGHY
-259 ISSYLA
+259 IKQYLPY
-265 DFPNELNIN
+265 FTNELDTSDADI
-274 DEAVYNNFSKP
+274 YRNFRKAKKITYASATTEDVQAR
-285 KSISYVAASTEN
+285 YVG
-297 IQAAYSSQWLKE
+297 QWLKE
-309 GKRIA
+309 GNRIN
-314 DGRRTAIVMCNEG
+314 DGRKTAVVMCDEA
-327 LLQAL
+327 LLQS
-332 VHNIPTEVGKI
+332 VIHSIPEEVNDI
-343 NITTG
+343 NVTTG
-348 YPLAQSPFCSFLSSL
+348 YPLQQTHFASLLEDIAAQHT
-363 ISLRCEGYMESR
+363 EDYDN
-375 KRYRLRFVNAVLRHP
+375 K
-390 YMRYVS
+390 
-396 DLHSSLYEK
+396 
-405 INVTAKLFF
+405 
-414 PDEATLSLDKGL
+414 
-426 AILFGQLDTIEPTMS
+426 
-441 GKLLR
+441 
-446 WIMQLLKHVASNAK
+446 QLLEWAIAMLKLMAQGHANTNGETTGQDNQLTSEA
-460 DIDDQFFKESLFKV
+460 LFRT
-474 YTIINRLYDLVSSSD
+474 YTVVNRLLELVNNGDLD
-489 LVVDVITIQRLLR
+489 VDRRTMMRLYGEIVR
-502 QILQTTSI
+502 TTSI
-510 PFHGEPA
+510 PFHGEPV

-530 IDFDHLLILSCNEGN
+530 LDFEHLLVLSCNEGN

-557 YSIRKAHGLT
+557 YNVRKAHGLT
-567 TIDNKVA
+567 TIDNKVS
-574 IYAYYFYRLLQR
+574 IYAYYFYRLMQR
-586 ATDITVV
+586 AEDITIV
-593 YNNSSNGLVTGE
+593 YNNAADVTSTGE

-716 KIYDRVIDAYKSN
+716 KIYERVIAAYKSH

-814 IDRMDCVTC
+814 IDRMDCVKC

-840 NKKNDGY
+840 NKRNDGY

-859 ESPMNREKL
+859 ESPMMNPEKL

-890 YEKEKVTDV
+890 YEKEKVTNV
-899 SKYREEFMNTV
+899 SKFREEFMNTV

-926 TDDKTA
+926 TDDKTV

-937 YCNLCGV
+937 YSNLCGV

>member
-1 MRTFLEYVAEDI
+1 MKTFLEYVAEDI
-13 ISKYGSDLAHTAVI
+13 INKYGTNLSRTAVV
-27 FPNKRARL
+27 FPNKRAALFLNEHLVRL
-35 FFNEYLARQVEGT
+35 AGKPI
-48 MWSPTYLTISE
+48 WSPSYITISE
-59 LFRSHSRL
+59 LFRRHTQL
-67 TTADPIKLIC
+67 VTGDQIKLIC
-77 DLHKSFVSVT
+77 DLYKTYTEVT
-87 GTKESLDHFY
+87 ESDETLDHFY
-97 SWGQIMLADFDD
+97 GWGQVMLADFDD

-115 DAAQIFKNVGDI
+115 DANKVFCNLRDL
-127 HELDDISYLS
+127 HELDDVSYLS
-137 EDQLNMLKR
+137 PEQVETLKL
-146 FFSNFSENKSSEL
+146 FFSNFSEDKTTEL
-159 KRRFIE
+159 KKRFMKI
-165 LWSRFNDIYTDFNN
+165 WSRFGDIY
-179 RLYNQG
+179 RLYNERLEAQG
-185 LAYEGALYRKV
+185 IAYEGALYRKV
-196 ANDDSI
+196 ATDDSVDF
-202 SYDFDRYI
+202 DFDRYI
-210 FVGFNL
+210 FVGFNV
-216 LQRVEQKLFKR
+216 LQRVEQLLFSKLQKM
-227 LKDAGKGFFYWDFD
+227 GKAKFYWDFD
-241 HYYMP
+241 DYYLATKKGHVNP
-246 GKSSR
+246 S
-251 TTNEAGHY
+251 EAGHY
-259 ISSYLA
+259 IKQYLPY
-265 DFPNELNIN
+265 FTNELDTSDADI
-274 DEAVYNNFSKP
+274 YRNFRKAKKITYASATTEDVQAR
-285 KSISYVAASTEN
+285 YVG
-297 IQAAYSSQWLKE
+297 QWLKE
-309 GKRIA
+309 GNRIN
-314 DGRRTAIVMCNEG
+314 DGRKTAVVMCDEA
-327 LLQAL
+327 LLQS
-332 VHNIPTEVGKI
+332 VIHSIPEEVNDI
-343 NITTG
+343 NVTTG
-348 YPLAQSPFCSFLSSL
+348 YPLQQTHFASLLEDIAAQHT
-363 ISLRCEGYMESR
+363 EDYDN
-375 KRYRLRFVNAVLRHP
+375 K
-390 YMRYVS
+390 
-396 DLHSSLYEK
+396 
-405 INVTAKLFF
+405 
-414 PDEATLSLDKGL
+414 
-426 AILFGQLDTIEPTMS
+426 
-441 GKLLR
+441 
-446 WIMQLLKHVASNAK
+446 QLLEWAIAMLKLMAQGHANTNGETTGQDNQLTSEA
-460 DIDDQFFKESLFKV
+460 LFRT
-474 YTIINRLYDLVSSSD
+474 YTVVNRLLELVNNGDLD
-489 LVVDVITIQRLLR
+489 VDRRTMMRLYGEIVR
-502 QILQTTSI
+502 TTSI
-510 PFHGEPA
+510 PFHGEPV

-530 IDFDHLLILSCNEGN
+530 LDFEHLLVLSCNEGN

-557 YSIRKAHGLT
+557 YNVRKAHGLT
-567 TIDNKVA
+567 TIDNKVS
-574 IYAYYFYRLLQR
+574 IYAYYFYRLMQR
-586 ATDITVV
+586 AEDITIV
-593 YNNSSNGLVTGE
+593 YNNAADVTSTGE

-716 KIYDRVIDAYKSN
+716 KIYERVIAAYKSR

-859 ESPMNREKL
+859 ESPMMNPEKL

-899 SKYREEFMNTV
+899 SKFREEFMNIV

-937 YCNLCGV
+937 YSNLCGV

>member
-1 MRTFLEYVAEDI
+1 MKTFLEYVAEDI
-13 ISKYGSDLAHTAVI
+13 INKYGTNLSRTAVV
-27 FPNKRARL
+27 FPNKRAALFLNEHLVRL
-35 FFNEYLARQVEGT
+35 AGKPI
-48 MWSPTYLTISE
+48 WSPSYITISE
-59 LFRSHSRL
+59 LFRRHTQL
-67 TTADPIKLIC
+67 VTGDQIKLIC
-77 DLHKSFVSVT
+77 DLYKTYTEVT
-87 GTKESLDHFY
+87 ESDETLDHFY
-97 SWGQIMLADFDD
+97 GWGQVMLADFDD

-115 DAAQIFKNVGDI
+115 DANKVFCNLRDL
-127 HELDDISYLS
+127 HELDDVSYLS
-137 EDQLNMLKR
+137 PEQVETLKL
-146 FFSNFSENKSSEL
+146 FFSNFSEDKTTEL
-159 KRRFIE
+159 KKRFMKI
-165 LWSRFNDIYTDFNN
+165 WSRFGDIY
-179 RLYNQG
+179 RLYNERLEAQG
-185 LAYEGALYRKV
+185 IAYEGALYRKV
-196 ANDDSI
+196 ATDDSVDF
-202 SYDFDRYI
+202 DFDRYI
-210 FVGFNL
+210 FVGFNV
-216 LQRVEQKLFKR
+216 LQRVEQLLFSKLQKM
-227 LKDAGKGFFYWDFD
+227 GKAKFYWDFD
-241 HYYMP
+241 DYYLATKTGHVNP
-246 GKSSR
+246 S
-251 TTNEAGHY
+251 EAGHY
-259 ISSYLA
+259 IKQYLPY
-265 DFPNELNIN
+265 FTNELDTSDADI
-274 DEAVYNNFSKP
+274 YRNFRKAKKITFASATTEDVQAR
-285 KSISYVAASTEN
+285 YVG
-297 IQAAYSSQWLKE
+297 QWLKE
-309 GKRIA
+309 GNRIN
-314 DGRRTAIVMCNEG
+314 DGRKTAVVMCDEA
-327 LLQAL
+327 LLQS
-332 VHNIPTEVGKI
+332 VIHSIPEEVNDI
-343 NITTG
+343 NVTTG
-348 YPLAQSPFCSFLSSL
+348 YPLQQTHFASLLEDIAAQHT
-363 ISLRCEGYMESR
+363 EDYDN
-375 KRYRLRFVNAVLRHP
+375 K
-390 YMRYVS
+390 
-396 DLHSSLYEK
+396 
-405 INVTAKLFF
+405 
-414 PDEATLSLDKGL
+414 
-426 AILFGQLDTIEPTMS
+426 
-441 GKLLR
+441 
-446 WIMQLLKHVASNAK
+446 QLLEWAIAMLKLMAQGHA
-460 DIDDQFFKESLFKV
+460 DINCETTGQDNQLTSEALFRT
-474 YTIINRLYDLVSSSD
+474 YTVVNRLLELVNNGDLD
-489 LVVDVITIQRLLR
+489 VDRRTMMRLYGEIVR
-502 QILQTTSI
+502 TTSI
-510 PFHGEPA
+510 PFHGEPV

-530 IDFDHLLILSCNEGN
+530 LDFEHLLVLSCNEGN

-557 YSIRKAHGLT
+557 YNVRKAHGLT
-567 TIDNKVA
+567 TIDNKVS
-574 IYAYYFYRLLQR
+574 IYAYYFYRLMQR
-586 ATDITVV
+586 AEDITIV
-593 YNNSSNGLVTGE
+593 YNNAADVTSTGE

-716 KIYDRVIDAYKSN
+716 KIYERVIAAYKSR

-859 ESPMNREKL
+859 ESPMMNPEKL

-917 FNPEQPFAC
+917 FNPEQPFSC

-937 YCNLCGV
+937 YSNLCGV

>member
-1 MRTFLEYVAEDI
+1 MKTFLEYVAEDI
-13 ISKYGSDLAHTAVI
+13 INKYGTNLSRTAVV
-27 FPNKRARL
+27 FPNKRAALFLNEHLVRL
-35 FFNEYLARQVEGT
+35 AGKPI
-48 MWSPTYLTISE
+48 WSPSYITISE
-59 LFRSHSRL
+59 LFRRHTQL
-67 TTADPIKLIC
+67 VTGDQIKLIC
-77 DLHKSFVSVT
+77 DLYNTYTEVT
-87 GTKESLDHFY
+87 ESDETLDHFY
-97 SWGQIMLADFDD
+97 GWGQVMLADFDD

-115 DAAQIFKNVGDI
+115 DANKVFCNLRDL
-127 HELDDISYLS
+127 HELDDVSYLS
-137 EDQLNMLKR
+137 PEQVETLKL
-146 FFSNFSENKSSEL
+146 FFSNFSEDKTTEL
-159 KRRFIE
+159 KKRFMKI
-165 LWSRFNDIYTDFNN
+165 WSRFGDIY
-179 RLYNQG
+179 RLYNERLEAQG
-185 LAYEGALYRKV
+185 IAYEGALYRKV
-196 ANDDSI
+196 ATDDSVDF
-202 SYDFDRYI
+202 DFDRYI
-210 FVGFNL
+210 FVGFNV
-216 LQRVEQKLFKR
+216 LQRVEQLLFSKLQKM
-227 LKDAGKGFFYWDFD
+227 GKAKFYWDFD
-241 HYYMP
+241 DYYLATKTGHVNP
-246 GKSSR
+246 S
-251 TTNEAGHY
+251 EAGHY
-259 ISSYLA
+259 IKQYLPY
-265 DFPNELNIN
+265 FTNELDTSDADI
-274 DEAVYNNFSKP
+274 YRNFRKAKRITYASATTEDVQAR
-285 KSISYVAASTEN
+285 YVG
-297 IQAAYSSQWLKE
+297 QWLKE
-309 GKRIA
+309 GNRIN
-314 DGRRTAIVMCNEG
+314 DGRKTAEVMCDEA
-327 LLQAL
+327 LLQS
-332 VHNIPTEVGKI
+332 VIHSIPEEVNDI
-343 NITTG
+343 NVTTG
-348 YPLAQSPFCSFLSSL
+348 YPLQQTHFASLLEDIAAQHT
-363 ISLRCEGYMESR
+363 EDYDN
-375 KRYRLRFVNAVLRHP
+375 K
-390 YMRYVS
+390 
-396 DLHSSLYEK
+396 
-405 INVTAKLFF
+405 
-414 PDEATLSLDKGL
+414 
-426 AILFGQLDTIEPTMS
+426 
-441 GKLLR
+441 
-446 WIMQLLKHVASNAK
+446 QLLEWAIAMLKLMAQGHTDTNGETTGQDNQLTSEA
-460 DIDDQFFKESLFKV
+460 LFRT
-474 YTIINRLYDLVSSSD
+474 YTVVNRLLELVNNGDLD
-489 LVVDVITIQRLLR
+489 VDRRTMMRLYGEIVR
-502 QILQTTSI
+502 TTSI
-510 PFHGEPA
+510 PFHGEPV

-530 IDFDHLLILSCNEGN
+530 LDFEHLLVLSCNEGN

-557 YSIRKAHGLT
+557 YNVRKAHGLT
-567 TIDNKVA
+567 TIDNKVS
-574 IYAYYFYRLLQR
+574 IYAYYFYRLMQR
-586 ATDITVV
+586 AEDITIV
-593 YNNSSNGLVTGE
+593 YNNAADVTSTGE

-716 KIYDRVIDAYKSN
+716 KIYERVIAAYKSH

-823 ADGVRRIRVIDY
+823 ADGKRRIRVIDY

-859 ESPMNREKL
+859 ESPMMNPEKL

-899 SKYREEFMNTV
+899 SKLREEFMNTV

>member
-1 MRTFLEYVAEDI
+1 MKTFLEYVAEDI
-13 ISKYGSDLAHTAVI
+13 INKYGTNLSRTAVV
-27 FPNKRARL
+27 FPNKRAALFLNEHLVRL
-35 FFNEYLARQVEGT
+35 AGKPI
-48 MWSPTYLTISE
+48 WSPSYITISE
-59 LFRSHSRL
+59 LFRRHTQL
-67 TTADPIKLIC
+67 VTGDQIKLIC
-77 DLHKSFVSVT
+77 DLYKTYTEVT
-87 GTKESLDHFY
+87 ESDETLDHFY
-97 SWGQIMLADFDD
+97 GWGQVMLADFDD

-115 DAAQIFKNVGDI
+115 DAKKVFCNLRDL
-127 HELDDISYLS
+127 HELDDVSYLS
-137 EDQLNMLKR
+137 PEQVETLKL
-146 FFSNFSENKSSEL
+146 FFSNFSEDKTTEL
-159 KRRFIE
+159 KKRFMKI
-165 LWSRFNDIYTDFNN
+165 WSRFGDIY
-179 RLYNQG
+179 RLYNERLEAQG
-185 LAYEGALYRKV
+185 IAYEGALYRKV
-196 ANDDSI
+196 ATDDSVDF
-202 SYDFDRYI
+202 DFDRYI
-210 FVGFNL
+210 FVGFNV
-216 LQRVEQKLFKR
+216 LQRVEQLLFSKLQKM
-227 LKDAGKGFFYWDFD
+227 GKAKFYWDFD
-241 HYYMP
+241 DYYLATKKGHVNP
-246 GKSSR
+246 S
-251 TTNEAGHY
+251 EAGHY
-259 ISSYLA
+259 IKQYLPY
-265 DFPNELNIN
+265 FTNELDTSDADI
-274 DEAVYNNFSKP
+274 YRNFRKAKKITYASATTEDVQAR
-285 KSISYVAASTEN
+285 YVG
-297 IQAAYSSQWLKE
+297 QWLKE
-309 GKRIA
+309 GNRIN
-314 DGRRTAIVMCNEG
+314 DGRKTAVVMCDEA
-327 LLQAL
+327 LLQS
-332 VHNIPTEVGKI
+332 VIHSIPEEVNDI
-343 NITTG
+343 NVTTG
-348 YPLAQSPFCSFLSSL
+348 YPLQQTHFASLLEDIAAQHT
-363 ISLRCEGYMESR
+363 EDYDN
-375 KRYRLRFVNAVLRHP
+375 K
-390 YMRYVS
+390 
-396 DLHSSLYEK
+396 
-405 INVTAKLFF
+405 
-414 PDEATLSLDKGL
+414 
-426 AILFGQLDTIEPTMS
+426 
-441 GKLLR
+441 
-446 WIMQLLKHVASNAK
+446 QLLEWAIAMLKLMAQGHANTNGETTGQDNQLTSEA
-460 DIDDQFFKESLFKV
+460 LFRT
-474 YTIINRLYDLVSSSD
+474 YTVVNRLLELVNNGDLD
-489 LVVDVITIQRLLR
+489 VDRRTMMRLYGEIVR
-502 QILQTTSI
+502 TTSI
-510 PFHGEPA
+510 PFHGEPV

-530 IDFDHLLILSCNEGN
+530 LDFEHLLVLSCNEGN

-557 YSIRKAHGLT
+557 YNVRKAHGLT
-567 TIDNKVA
+567 TIDNKVS
-574 IYAYYFYRLLQR
+574 IYAYYFYRLMQR
-586 ATDITVV
+586 AEDITIV
-593 YNNSSNGLVTGE
+593 YNNAADVTSTGE

-716 KIYDRVIDAYKSN
+716 KIYERVIAAYKSH

-859 ESPMNREKL
+859 ESPMMNPEKL

-937 YCNLCGV
+937 YSNLCGV

>member
-1 MRTFLEYVAEDI
+1 MKTFLEYVAEDI
-13 ISKYGSDLAHTAVI
+13 INKYGTNLSRTAVV
-27 FPNKRARL
+27 FPNKRAALFLNEHLVRL
-35 FFNEYLARQVEGT
+35 AGKPI
-48 MWSPTYLTISE
+48 WSPSYITISE
-59 LFRSHSRL
+59 LFRRHTQL
-67 TTADPIKLIC
+67 VTGDQIKLIC
-77 DLHKSFVSVT
+77 DLYKTYTEVT
-87 GTKESLDHFY
+87 ESDETLDHFY
-97 SWGQIMLADFDD
+97 GWGQVMLADFDD

-115 DAAQIFKNVGDI
+115 DANKVFCNLRDL
-127 HELDDISYLS
+127 HELDDVSYLS
-137 EDQLNMLKR
+137 PEQVETLKL
-146 FFSNFSENKSSEL
+146 FFSNFSEDKTTEL
-159 KRRFIE
+159 KKRFMKI
-165 LWSRFNDIYTDFNN
+165 WSRFGDIY
-179 RLYNQG
+179 RLYNERLEAQG
-185 LAYEGALYRKV
+185 IAYEGALYRKV
-196 ANDDSI
+196 ATDDSV
-202 SYDFDRYI
+202 DFNFDRYI
-210 FVGFNL
+210 FVGFNV
-216 LQRVEQKLFKR
+216 LQRVEQLLFSKLQKM
-227 LKDAGKGFFYWDFD
+227 GKAKFYWDFD
-241 HYYMP
+241 DYYLATKTGHVNP
-246 GKSSR
+246 S
-251 TTNEAGHY
+251 EAGHY
-259 ISSYLA
+259 IKQYLPY
-265 DFPNELNIN
+265 FTNELDTSDADI
-274 DEAVYNNFSKP
+274 YRNFRKAKKITYASATTEDVQAR
-285 KSISYVAASTEN
+285 YVG
-297 IQAAYSSQWLKE
+297 QWLKE
-309 GKRIA
+309 GNRIN
-314 DGRRTAIVMCNEG
+314 DGRKTAVVMCDEA
-327 LLQAL
+327 LLQS
-332 VHNIPTEVGKI
+332 VIHSIPEEVNDI
-343 NITTG
+343 NVTTG
-348 YPLAQSPFCSFLSSL
+348 YPLQQTHFASLLEDIAAQHT
-363 ISLRCEGYMESR
+363 EDYDN
-375 KRYRLRFVNAVLRHP
+375 K
-390 YMRYVS
+390 
-396 DLHSSLYEK
+396 
-405 INVTAKLFF
+405 
-414 PDEATLSLDKGL
+414 
-426 AILFGQLDTIEPTMS
+426 
-441 GKLLR
+441 
-446 WIMQLLKHVASNAK
+446 QLLEWAIAMLKLMAQGHTDTSGDTTGQDNQLTSEA
-460 DIDDQFFKESLFKV
+460 LFRT
-474 YTIINRLYDLVSSSD
+474 YTVVNRLLELVNNGDLD
-489 LVVDVITIQRLLR
+489 VDRRTMMRLYGEIVR
-502 QILQTTSI
+502 TTSI
-510 PFHGEPA
+510 PFHGEPV

-530 IDFDHLLILSCNEGN
+530 LDFEHLLVLSCNEGN

-557 YSIRKAHGLT
+557 YNVRKAHGLT
-567 TIDNKVA
+567 TIDNKVS
-574 IYAYYFYRLLQR
+574 IYAYYFYRLMQR
-586 ATDITVV
+586 AEDITIV
-593 YNNSSNGLVTGE
+593 YNNAADVTSTGE

-716 KIYDRVIDAYKSN
+716 KIYERVIAAYKSH

-790 ENVVMKDIN
+790 EDVVMKDIN

-859 ESPMNREKL
+859 ESPIMNPEKL

-899 SKYREEFMNTV
+899 SKFREEFMNTV

>member
-1 MRTFLEYVAEDI
+1 MKTFLEYVAEDI
-13 ISKYGSDLAHTAVI
+13 INKYGTNLSRTAVV
-27 FPNKRARL
+27 FPNKRAALFLNEHLVRL
-35 FFNEYLARQVEGT
+35 AGKPI
-48 MWSPTYLTISE
+48 WSPSYITISE
-59 LFRSHSRL
+59 LFRRHTQL
-67 TTADPIKLIC
+67 VTGDQIKLIC
-77 DLHKSFVSVT
+77 DLYKTYTEVT
-87 GTKESLDHFY
+87 ESDETLDHFY
-97 SWGQIMLADFDD
+97 GWGQVMLADFDD

-115 DAAQIFKNVGDI
+115 DAKKVFCNLRDL
-127 HELDDISYLS
+127 HELDDVSYLS
-137 EDQLNMLKR
+137 PEQVETLKL
-146 FFSNFSENKSSEL
+146 FFSNFSEDKTTEL
-159 KRRFIE
+159 KKRFMKI
-165 LWSRFNDIYTDFNN
+165 WSRFGDIY
-179 RLYNQG
+179 RLYNERLEAQG
-185 LAYEGALYRKV
+185 IAYEGALYRKV
-196 ANDDSI
+196 ATDDSLDF
-202 SYDFDRYI
+202 DFDRYI
-210 FVGFNL
+210 FVGFNV
-216 LQRVEQKLFKR
+216 LQRVEQLLFSKLQKM
-227 LKDAGKGFFYWDFD
+227 GKAKFYWDFD
-241 HYYMP
+241 DYYLATKTGHVNP
-246 GKSSR
+246 S
-251 TTNEAGHY
+251 EAGHY
-259 ISSYLA
+259 IKQYLPY
-265 DFPNELNIN
+265 FTNELDTSDADI
-274 DEAVYNNFSKP
+274 YRNFRKAKKITYASATTEDVQAR
-285 KSISYVAASTEN
+285 YVG
-297 IQAAYSSQWLKE
+297 QWLKE
-309 GKRIA
+309 GNRIN
-314 DGRRTAIVMCNEG
+314 DGRKTAVVMCDEA
-327 LLQAL
+327 LLQS
-332 VHNIPTEVGKI
+332 VIHSIPEEVNDI
-343 NITTG
+343 NVTTG
-348 YPLAQSPFCSFLSSL
+348 YPLQQTHFASLLEDIAAQHT
-363 ISLRCEGYMESR
+363 EDYDN
-375 KRYRLRFVNAVLRHP
+375 K
-390 YMRYVS
+390 
-396 DLHSSLYEK
+396 
-405 INVTAKLFF
+405 
-414 PDEATLSLDKGL
+414 
-426 AILFGQLDTIEPTMS
+426 
-441 GKLLR
+441 
-446 WIMQLLKHVASNAK
+446 QLLEWAIAMLKLMAQGHADTNCETTGQDNQLTSEA
-460 DIDDQFFKESLFKV
+460 LFRT
-474 YTIINRLYDLVSSSD
+474 YTVVNRLLELVNNGDLD
-489 LVVDVITIQRLLR
+489 VDRRTMMRLYGEIVR
-502 QILQTTSI
+502 TTSI
-510 PFHGEPA
+510 PFHGEPV

-530 IDFDHLLILSCNEGN
+530 LDFEHLLVLSCNEGN

-557 YSIRKAHGLT
+557 YNVRKAHGLT
-567 TIDNKVA
+567 TIDNKVS
-574 IYAYYFYRLLQR
+574 IYAYYFYRLMQR
-586 ATDITVV
+586 AEDITIV
-593 YNNSSNGLVTGE
+593 YNNAADVTSTGE

-716 KIYDRVIDAYKSN
+716 KIYERIIAAYKSR

-859 ESPMNREKL
+859 ESPMMNPDKL

-899 SKYREEFMNTV
+899 SKFREEFMNTV

>member
-1 MRTFLEYVAEDI
+1 MKTFLEYVAEDI
-13 ISKYGSDLAHTAVI
+13 INKYGTNLSRTAVV
-27 FPNKRARL
+27 FPNKRAALFLNEHLVRL
-35 FFNEYLARQVEGT
+35 AGKPI
-48 MWSPTYLTISE
+48 WSPSYITISE
-59 LFRSHSRL
+59 LFRRHTQL
-67 TTADPIKLIC
+67 VTGDQIKLIC
-77 DLHKSFVSVT
+77 DLYKTYTEVT
-87 GTKESLDHFY
+87 ESDETLDHFY
-97 SWGQIMLADFDD
+97 GWGQVMLADFDD

-115 DAAQIFKNVGDI
+115 DANKVFCNLRDL
-127 HELDDISYLS
+127 HELDDVSYLS
-137 EDQLNMLKR
+137 PEQVETLKL
-146 FFSNFSENKSSEL
+146 FFSNFSEDKTTEL
-159 KRRFIE
+159 KKRFMKI
-165 LWSRFNDIYTDFNN
+165 WSRFGDIY
-179 RLYNQG
+179 RLYNERLEAQG
-185 LAYEGALYRKV
+185 IAYEGALYRKV
-196 ANDDSI
+196 ATDDSVDF
-202 SYDFDRYI
+202 DFDRYI
-210 FVGFNL
+210 FVGFNV
-216 LQRVEQKLFKR
+216 LQRVEQLLFSKLQKM
-227 LKDAGKGFFYWDFD
+227 GKAKFYWDFD
-241 HYYMP
+241 DYYLATKTGHVNP
-246 GKSSR
+246 S
-251 TTNEAGHY
+251 EAGHY
-259 ISSYLA
+259 IKQYLPY
-265 DFPNELNIN
+265 FTNELDTSDADI
-274 DEAVYNNFSKP
+274 YRNFRKAKKITYASATTEDVQAR
-285 KSISYVAASTEN
+285 YVG
-297 IQAAYSSQWLKE
+297 QWLKE
-309 GKRIA
+309 GNRID
-314 DGRRTAIVMCNEG
+314 DGRKTAVVMCDEA
-327 LLQAL
+327 LLQS
-332 VHNIPTEVGKI
+332 VIHSIPEEVNDI
-343 NITTG
+343 NVTTG
-348 YPLAQSPFCSFLSSL
+348 YPLQQTHFASLLEDIAAQHT
-363 ISLRCEGYMESR
+363 EDYDN
-375 KRYRLRFVNAVLRHP
+375 K
-390 YMRYVS
+390 
-396 DLHSSLYEK
+396 
-405 INVTAKLFF
+405 
-414 PDEATLSLDKGL
+414 
-426 AILFGQLDTIEPTMS
+426 
-441 GKLLR
+441 
-446 WIMQLLKHVASNAK
+446 QLLEWAIAMLKLMAQGHTDTSGETTGQDNQLTSEA
-460 DIDDQFFKESLFKV
+460 LFRT
-474 YTIINRLYDLVSSSD
+474 YTVVNRLLELVNNGDLD
-489 LVVDVITIQRLLR
+489 VDRRTMMRLYGEIVR
-502 QILQTTSI
+502 TTSI
-510 PFHGEPA
+510 PFHGEPV

-530 IDFDHLLILSCNEGN
+530 LDFEHLLVLSCNEGN

-557 YSIRKAHGLT
+557 YNVRKAHGLT
-567 TIDNKVA
+567 TIDNKVS
-574 IYAYYFYRLLQR
+574 IYAYYFYRLMQR
-586 ATDITVV
+586 AEDITIV
-593 YNNSSNGLVTGE
+593 YNNAADVTSTGE

-716 KIYDRVIDAYKSN
+716 KIYERVIAAYKSR

-859 ESPMNREKL
+859 ESPIMNPEKL

-890 YEKEKVTDV
+890 YEKEKVTNV
-899 SKYREEFMNTV
+899 SKFREEFMNIV

-937 YCNLCGV
+937 YSNLCGV

>member
-1 MRTFLEYVAEDI
+1 MKTFLEYVAEDI
-13 ISKYGSDLAHTAVI
+13 INKYGTNLSRTAVV
-27 FPNKRARL
+27 FPNKRAALFLNEHLVRL
-35 FFNEYLARQVEGT
+35 AGKPI
-48 MWSPTYLTISE
+48 WSPSYITISE
-59 LFRSHSRL
+59 LFRRHTQL
-67 TTADPIKLIC
+67 VTGDQIKLIC
-77 DLHKSFVSVT
+77 DLYKTYTEVT
-87 GTKESLDHFY
+87 ESDETLDHFY
-97 SWGQIMLADFDD
+97 GWGQVMLADFDD

-115 DAAQIFKNVGDI
+115 DAKKVFCNLRDL
-127 HELDDISYLS
+127 HELDDVSYLS
-137 EDQLNMLKR
+137 PEQVETLKL
-146 FFSNFSENKSSEL
+146 FFSNFSEDKTTEL
-159 KRRFIE
+159 KKRFMKI
-165 LWSRFNDIYTDFNN
+165 WSRFGDIY
-179 RLYNQG
+179 RLYNERLEAQG
-185 LAYEGALYRKV
+185 IAYEGALYRKV
-196 ANDDSI
+196 ATDDSVDF
-202 SYDFDRYI
+202 DFDRYI
-210 FVGFNL
+210 FVGFNV
-216 LQRVEQKLFKR
+216 LQRVEQLLFSKLQKM
-227 LKDAGKGFFYWDFD
+227 GKAKFYWDFD
-241 HYYMP
+241 DYYLATKKGHVNP
-246 GKSSR
+246 S
-251 TTNEAGHY
+251 EAGHY
-259 ISSYLA
+259 IKQYLPY
-265 DFPNELNIN
+265 FTNELDTSDADI
-274 DEAVYNNFSKP
+274 YRNFRKAKKITYASATTEDVQAR
-285 KSISYVAASTEN
+285 YVG
-297 IQAAYSSQWLKE
+297 QWLKE
-309 GKRIA
+309 GNRID
-314 DGRRTAIVMCNEG
+314 DGRKTAVVMCDEA
-327 LLQAL
+327 LLQS
-332 VHNIPTEVGKI
+332 VIHSIPEEVNDI
-343 NITTG
+343 NVTTG
-348 YPLAQSPFCSFLSSL
+348 YPLQQTHFASLLEDIAAQHT
-363 ISLRCEGYMESR
+363 EDYDN
-375 KRYRLRFVNAVLRHP
+375 K
-390 YMRYVS
+390 
-396 DLHSSLYEK
+396 
-405 INVTAKLFF
+405 
-414 PDEATLSLDKGL
+414 
-426 AILFGQLDTIEPTMS
+426 
-441 GKLLR
+441 
-446 WIMQLLKHVASNAK
+446 QLLEWAIAMLKLMAQGHANTNGETTGQDNQLTSEA
-460 DIDDQFFKESLFKV
+460 LFRT
-474 YTIINRLYDLVSSSD
+474 YTVVNRLLELVNNGDLD
-489 LVVDVITIQRLLR
+489 VDRRTMMRLYGEIVR
-502 QILQTTSI
+502 TTSI
-510 PFHGEPA
+510 PFHGEPV

-530 IDFDHLLILSCNEGN
+530 LDFEHLLVLSCNEGN

-557 YSIRKAHGLT
+557 YNVRKAHGLT
-567 TIDNKVA
+567 TIDNKVS
-574 IYAYYFYRLLQR
+574 IYAYYFYRLMQR
-586 ATDITVV
+586 AEDITIV
-593 YNNSSNGLVTGE
+593 YNNAADVTSTGE

-716 KIYDRVIDAYKSN
+716 KIYERVIAAYKSH

-859 ESPMNREKL
+859 ESPMMNPEKL

-899 SKYREEFMNTV
+899 SKFREEFMNTV

-937 YCNLCGV
+937 YINLCGV

>member
-1 MRTFLEYVAEDI
+1 MKTFLEYVAEDI
-13 ISKYGSDLAHTAVI
+13 INKYGTNLSRTAVV
-27 FPNKRARL
+27 FPNKRAALFLNEHLVRL
-35 FFNEYLARQVEGT
+35 AGKPI
-48 MWSPTYLTISE
+48 WSPSYITISE
-59 LFRSHSRL
+59 LFRRHTQL
-67 TTADPIKLIC
+67 VTGDQIKLIC
-77 DLHKSFVSVT
+77 DLYKTYTEVT
-87 GTKESLDHFY
+87 ESDETLDHFY
-97 SWGQIMLADFDD
+97 GWGQVMLADFDD

-115 DAAQIFKNVGDI
+115 DANKVFCNLRDL
-127 HELDDISYLS
+127 HELDDVSYLS
-137 EDQLNMLKR
+137 PEQVETLKL
-146 FFSNFSENKSSEL
+146 FFSNFSEDKTTEL
-159 KRRFIE
+159 KKRFMKI
-165 LWSRFNDIYTDFNN
+165 WSRFGDIY
-179 RLYNQG
+179 RLYNERLEAQG
-185 LAYEGALYRKV
+185 IAYEGALYRKV
-196 ANDDSI
+196 ATDDSVDF
-202 SYDFDRYI
+202 DFDRYI
-210 FVGFNL
+210 FVGFNV
-216 LQRVEQKLFKR
+216 LQRVEQLLFSKLQKM
-227 LKDAGKGFFYWDFD
+227 GKAKFYWDFD
-241 HYYMP
+241 DYYLATKKGHVNP
-246 GKSSR
+246 S
-251 TTNEAGHY
+251 EAGHY
-259 ISSYLA
+259 IKQYLPY
-265 DFPNELNIN
+265 FTNELDTSDADI
-274 DEAVYNNFSKP
+274 YRNFRKAKKITYASATTEDVQAR
-285 KSISYVAASTEN
+285 YVG
-297 IQAAYSSQWLKE
+297 QWLKE
-309 GKRIA
+309 GNRID
-314 DGRRTAIVMCNEG
+314 DGRKTAVVMCDEA
-327 LLQAL
+327 LLQS
-332 VHNIPTEVGKI
+332 VIHSIPEEVNDI
-343 NITTG
+343 NVTTG
-348 YPLAQSPFCSFLSSL
+348 YPLQQTHFASLLEDIAAQHT
-363 ISLRCEGYMESR
+363 EDYDN
-375 KRYRLRFVNAVLRHP
+375 K
-390 YMRYVS
+390 
-396 DLHSSLYEK
+396 
-405 INVTAKLFF
+405 
-414 PDEATLSLDKGL
+414 
-426 AILFGQLDTIEPTMS
+426 
-441 GKLLR
+441 
-446 WIMQLLKHVASNAK
+446 QLLEWAIAMLKLMAQGHANTNGETTGQDNQLTSEA
-460 DIDDQFFKESLFKV
+460 LFRT
-474 YTIINRLYDLVSSSD
+474 YTVVNRLLELVNNGDLD
-489 LVVDVITIQRLLR
+489 VDRRTMMRLYGEIVR
-502 QILQTTSI
+502 TTSI
-510 PFHGEPA
+510 PFHGEPV

-530 IDFDHLLILSCNEGN
+530 LDFEHLLVLSCNEGN

-557 YSIRKAHGLT
+557 YNVRKAHGLT
-567 TIDNKVA
+567 TIDNKVS
-574 IYAYYFYRLLQR
+574 IYAYYFYRLMQR
-586 ATDITVV
+586 AEDITIV
-593 YNNSSNGLVTGE
+593 YNNAADVTSTGE

-716 KIYDRVIDAYKSN
+716 KIYERVIAAYKSH

-814 IDRMDCVTC
+814 IDRMDCVKC

-840 NKKNDGY
+840 NKRNDGY

-859 ESPMNREKL
+859 ESPMMNPEKL

-890 YEKEKVTDV
+890 YEKEKVTNV
-899 SKYREEFMNTV
+899 SKFREEFMNIV

-937 YCNLCGV
+937 YSNLCGV

>member
-1 MRTFLEYVAEDI
+1 MKTFLEYVAEDI
-13 ISKYGSDLAHTAVI
+13 INKYGTNLSRTAVV
-27 FPNKRARL
+27 FPNKRAALFLNEHLVRL
-35 FFNEYLARQVEGT
+35 AGKPI
-48 MWSPTYLTISE
+48 WSPSYITISE
-59 LFRSHSRL
+59 LFRRHTQL
-67 TTADPIKLIC
+67 VTGDQIKLIC
-77 DLHKSFVSVT
+77 DLYKTYTEVT
-87 GTKESLDHFY
+87 ESDETLDHFY
-97 SWGQIMLADFDD
+97 GWGQVMLADFDD

-115 DAAQIFKNVGDI
+115 DANKVFCNLRDL
-127 HELDDISYLS
+127 HELDDVSYLS
-137 EDQLNMLKR
+137 PEQVETLKL
-146 FFSNFSENKSSEL
+146 FFSNFSEDKTTEL
-159 KRRFIE
+159 KKRFMKI
-165 LWSRFNDIYTDFNN
+165 WSRFGDIY
-179 RLYNQG
+179 RLYNERLEAQG
-185 LAYEGALYRKV
+185 IAYEGALYRKV
-196 ANDDSI
+196 ATDDSVDF
-202 SYDFDRYI
+202 DFDRYI
-210 FVGFNL
+210 FVGFNV
-216 LQRVEQKLFKR
+216 LQRVEQLLFSKLQKM
-227 LKDAGKGFFYWDFD
+227 GKAKFYWDFD
-241 HYYMP
+241 DYYLATKTGHVNP
-246 GKSSR
+246 S
-251 TTNEAGHY
+251 EAGHY
-259 ISSYLA
+259 IKQYLPY
-265 DFPNELNIN
+265 FTNELDTSDADI
-274 DEAVYNNFSKP
+274 YRNFRKAKKITYASATTEDVQAR
-285 KSISYVAASTEN
+285 YVG
-297 IQAAYSSQWLKE
+297 QWLKE
-309 GKRIA
+309 GNRID
-314 DGRRTAIVMCNEG
+314 DGRKTAVVMCDEA
-327 LLQAL
+327 LLQS
-332 VHNIPTEVGKI
+332 VIHSIPEEVNDI
-343 NITTG
+343 NVTTG
-348 YPLAQSPFCSFLSSL
+348 YPLQQTHFASLLEDIAAQHT
-363 ISLRCEGYMESR
+363 EDYDN
-375 KRYRLRFVNAVLRHP
+375 K
-390 YMRYVS
+390 
-396 DLHSSLYEK
+396 
-405 INVTAKLFF
+405 
-414 PDEATLSLDKGL
+414 
-426 AILFGQLDTIEPTMS
+426 
-441 GKLLR
+441 
-446 WIMQLLKHVASNAK
+446 QLLEWAIAMLKLMAQGHTDTSGETTGQDNQLTSEA
-460 DIDDQFFKESLFKV
+460 LFRT
-474 YTIINRLYDLVSSSD
+474 YTVVNRLLELVNNGDLD
-489 LVVDVITIQRLLR
+489 VDRRTMMRLYGEIVR
-502 QILQTTSI
+502 TTSI
-510 PFHGEPA
+510 PFHGEPV

-530 IDFDHLLILSCNEGN
+530 LDFEHLLVLSCNEGN

-557 YSIRKAHGLT
+557 YNVRKAHGLT
-567 TIDNKVA
+567 TIDNKVS
-574 IYAYYFYRLLQR
+574 IYAYYFYRLMQR
-586 ATDITVV
+586 AEDITIV
-593 YNNSSNGLVTGE
+593 YNNAADVTSTGE

-716 KIYDRVIDAYKSN
+716 KIYERVIAAYKSH

-859 ESPMNREKL
+859 ESPMMNPEKL

>member
-1 MRTFLEYVAEDI
+1 MKTFLEYVAEDI
-13 ISKYGSDLAHTAVI
+13 INKYGTNLSRTAVV
-27 FPNKRARL
+27 FPNKRAALFLNEHLVRL
-35 FFNEYLARQVEGT
+35 AGKPI
-48 MWSPTYLTISE
+48 WSPSYITISE
-59 LFRSHSRL
+59 LFRRHTQL
-67 TTADPIKLIC
+67 VTGDQIKLIC
-77 DLHKSFVSVT
+77 DLYKTYTEVT
-87 GTKESLDHFY
+87 ESDETLDHFY
-97 SWGQIMLADFDD
+97 GWGQVMLADFDD

-115 DAAQIFKNVGDI
+115 DANKVFCNLRDL
-127 HELDDISYLS
+127 HELDDVSYLS
-137 EDQLNMLKR
+137 PEQVETLKL
-146 FFSNFSENKSSEL
+146 FFSNFSEDKTTEL
-159 KRRFIE
+159 KKRFMKI
-165 LWSRFNDIYTDFNN
+165 WSRFGDIY
-179 RLYNQG
+179 RLYNERLEAQG
-185 LAYEGALYRKV
+185 IAYEGALYRKV
-196 ANDDSI
+196 ATDDSVDF
-202 SYDFDRYI
+202 DFDRYI
-210 FVGFNL
+210 FVGFNV
-216 LQRVEQKLFKR
+216 LQRVEQLLFSKLQKM
-227 LKDAGKGFFYWDFD
+227 GKAKFYWDFD
-241 HYYMP
+241 DYYLATKTGHVNP
-246 GKSSR
+246 S
-251 TTNEAGHY
+251 EAGHY
-259 ISSYLA
+259 IKQYLPY
-265 DFPNELNIN
+265 FTNELDTSDADI
-274 DEAVYNNFSKP
+274 YRNFRKAKKITYASATTEDVQAR
-285 KSISYVAASTEN
+285 YVG
-297 IQAAYSSQWLKE
+297 QWLKE
-309 GKRIA
+309 GNRID
-314 DGRRTAIVMCNEG
+314 DGRKTAVVMCDEA
-327 LLQAL
+327 LLQS
-332 VHNIPTEVGKI
+332 VIHSIPEEVNDI
-343 NITTG
+343 NVTTG
-348 YPLAQSPFCSFLSSL
+348 YPLQQTHFASLLEDIAAQHT
-363 ISLRCEGYMESR
+363 EDYDN
-375 KRYRLRFVNAVLRHP
+375 K
-390 YMRYVS
+390 
-396 DLHSSLYEK
+396 
-405 INVTAKLFF
+405 
-414 PDEATLSLDKGL
+414 
-426 AILFGQLDTIEPTMS
+426 
-441 GKLLR
+441 
-446 WIMQLLKHVASNAK
+446 QLLEWAIAMLKLMAQGHTDTSGDTTGQDNQLTSEA
-460 DIDDQFFKESLFKV
+460 LFRT
-474 YTIINRLYDLVSSSD
+474 YTVVNRLLELVNNGDLD
-489 LVVDVITIQRLLR
+489 VDRRTMMRLYGEIVR
-502 QILQTTSI
+502 TTSI
-510 PFHGEPA
+510 PFHGEPV

-530 IDFDHLLILSCNEGN
+530 LDFEHLLVLSCNEGN

-557 YSIRKAHGLT
+557 YNVRKAHGLT
-567 TIDNKVA
+567 TIDNKVS
-574 IYAYYFYRLLQR
+574 IYAYYFYRLMQR
-586 ATDITVV
+586 AEDITIV
-593 YNNSSNGLVTGE
+593 YNNAADVTSTGE

-649 LHKRFD
+649 LHRRFD

-716 KIYDRVIDAYKSN
+716 KIYERVIAAYKSR

-859 ESPMNREKL
+859 ESPMMNPEKL

-899 SKYREEFMNTV
+899 SKFREEFMNTV

>member
-1 MRTFLEYVAEDI
+1 MKTFLEYVAEDI
-13 ISKYGSDLAHTAVI
+13 INKYGTNLSRTAVV
-27 FPNKRARL
+27 FPNKRAALFLNEHLVRL
-35 FFNEYLARQVEGT
+35 TGKPI
-48 MWSPTYLTISE
+48 WSPSYITISE
-59 LFRSHSRL
+59 LFRRHTQL
-67 TTADPIKLIC
+67 VTGDQIKLIC
-77 DLHKSFVSVT
+77 DLYKTYTEVT
-87 GTKESLDHFY
+87 ESDETLDHFY
-97 SWGQIMLADFDD
+97 GWGQVMLADFDD

-115 DAAQIFKNVGDI
+115 DAKKVFCNLRDL
-127 HELDDISYLS
+127 HELDEVSYLS
-137 EDQLNMLKR
+137 PEQVETLKL
-146 FFSNFSENKSSEL
+146 FFSNFSEDKTTEL
-159 KRRFIE
+159 KKRFMKI
-165 LWSRFNDIYTDFNN
+165 WSRFGDIY
-179 RLYNQG
+179 RLYNERLEVQG
-185 LAYEGALYRKV
+185 IAYEGALYRKV
-196 ANDDSI
+196 ATDDSLDF
-202 SYDFDRYI
+202 DFDRYI
-210 FVGFNL
+210 FVGFNV
-216 LQRVEQKLFKR
+216 LQRVEQLLFSKLQKM
-227 LKDAGKGFFYWDFD
+227 GKAKFYWDFD
-241 HYYMP
+241 DYYLATKTGHVNP
-246 GKSSR
+246 S
-251 TTNEAGHY
+251 EAGHY
-259 ISSYLA
+259 IKQYLPY
-265 DFPNELNIN
+265 FTNELDTSDADI
-274 DEAVYNNFSKP
+274 YRNFRKAKKITYASATTEDVQAR
-285 KSISYVAASTEN
+285 YVG
-297 IQAAYSSQWLKE
+297 QWLKE
-309 GKRIA
+309 GNRID
-314 DGRRTAIVMCNEG
+314 DGRKTAVVMCDEA
-327 LLQAL
+327 LLQS
-332 VHNIPTEVGKI
+332 VIHSIPEEVNDI
-343 NITTG
+343 NVTTG
-348 YPLAQSPFCSFLSSL
+348 YPLQQTHFASLLEDIAAQHT
-363 ISLRCEGYMESR
+363 EDYDN
-375 KRYRLRFVNAVLRHP
+375 K
-390 YMRYVS
+390 
-396 DLHSSLYEK
+396 
-405 INVTAKLFF
+405 
-414 PDEATLSLDKGL
+414 
-426 AILFGQLDTIEPTMS
+426 
-441 GKLLR
+441 
-446 WIMQLLKHVASNAK
+446 QLLEWAIAMLKLMAQGHTDTSGDTTGQDNQLTSEA
-460 DIDDQFFKESLFKV
+460 LFRT
-474 YTIINRLYDLVSSSD
+474 YTVVNRLLELVNNGDLD
-489 LVVDVITIQRLLR
+489 VDRRTMMRLYGEIVR
-502 QILQTTSI
+502 TTSI
-510 PFHGEPA
+510 PFHGEPV

-530 IDFDHLLILSCNEGN
+530 LDFEHLLVLSCNEGN

-557 YSIRKAHGLT
+557 YNVRKAHGLT
-567 TIDNKVA
+567 TIDNKVS
-574 IYAYYFYRLLQR
+574 IYAYYFYRLMQR
-586 ATDITVV
+586 AEDITIV
-593 YNNSSNGLVTGE
+593 YNNAADVTSTGE

-634 TTCQDEKKTKEVMER
+634 TTCQDEKKTKEVMEK

-716 KIYDRVIDAYKSN
+716 KIYERVIAAYKSR

-859 ESPMNREKL
+859 ESPMMNPEKL

-899 SKYREEFMNTV
+899 SKFREEFMNTV

>member
-1 MRTFLEYVAEDI
+1 MKTFLEYVAEDI
-13 ISKYGSDLAHTAVI
+13 INKYGTNLSRTAVV
-27 FPNKRARL
+27 FPNKRAALFLNEHLVRL
-35 FFNEYLARQVEGT
+35 AGKPI
-48 MWSPTYLTISE
+48 WSPSYITISE
-59 LFRSHSRL
+59 LFRRHTQL
-67 TTADPIKLIC
+67 VTGDQIKLIC
-77 DLHKSFVSVT
+77 DLYKTYTEVT
-87 GTKESLDHFY
+87 ESDETLDHFY
-97 SWGQIMLADFDD
+97 GWGQVMLADFDD

-115 DAAQIFKNVGDI
+115 DAKKVFCNLRDL
-127 HELDDISYLS
+127 HELDDVSYLS
-137 EDQLNMLKR
+137 PEQVETLKL
-146 FFSNFSENKSSEL
+146 FFSNFSEDKTTEL
-159 KRRFIE
+159 KKRFMKI
-165 LWSRFNDIYTDFNN
+165 WSRFGDIY
-179 RLYNQG
+179 RLYNERLEAQG
-185 LAYEGALYRKV
+185 IAYEGALYRKV
-196 ANDDSI
+196 ATDDSVDF
-202 SYDFDRYI
+202 DFDRYI
-210 FVGFNL
+210 FVGFNV
-216 LQRVEQKLFKR
+216 LQRVEQLLFSKLQKM
-227 LKDAGKGFFYWDFD
+227 GKAKFYWDFD
-241 HYYMP
+241 DYYLATKTGHVNP
-246 GKSSR
+246 S
-251 TTNEAGHY
+251 EAGHY
-259 ISSYLA
+259 IKQYLPY
-265 DFPNELNIN
+265 FTNELDTSDADI
-274 DEAVYNNFSKP
+274 YRNFRKAKKITYASATTEDVQAR
-285 KSISYVAASTEN
+285 YVG
-297 IQAAYSSQWLKE
+297 QWLKE
-309 GKRIA
+309 GNRIN
-314 DGRRTAIVMCNEG
+314 DGRKTAVVMCDEA
-327 LLQAL
+327 LLQS
-332 VHNIPTEVGKI
+332 VIHSIPEEVNDI
-343 NITTG
+343 NVTTG
-348 YPLAQSPFCSFLSSL
+348 YPLQQTHFASLLEDIAAQHT
-363 ISLRCEGYMESR
+363 EDYDN
-375 KRYRLRFVNAVLRHP
+375 K
-390 YMRYVS
+390 
-396 DLHSSLYEK
+396 
-405 INVTAKLFF
+405 
-414 PDEATLSLDKGL
+414 
-426 AILFGQLDTIEPTMS
+426 
-441 GKLLR
+441 
-446 WIMQLLKHVASNAK
+446 QLLEWAIAMLKLMAQGHANTNGETTGQDNQLTSEA
-460 DIDDQFFKESLFKV
+460 LFRT
-474 YTIINRLYDLVSSSD
+474 YTVVNRLLELVNNGDLD
-489 LVVDVITIQRLLR
+489 VDRRTMMRLYGEIVR
-502 QILQTTSI
+502 TTSI
-510 PFHGEPA
+510 PFHGEPV

-530 IDFDHLLILSCNEGN
+530 LDFEHLLVLSCNEGN

-557 YSIRKAHGLT
+557 YNVRKAHGLT
-567 TIDNKVA
+567 TIDNKVS
-574 IYAYYFYRLLQR
+574 IYAYYFYRLMQR
-586 ATDITVV
+586 AEDITIV
-593 YNNSSNGLVTGE
+593 YNNAADVTSTGE

-716 KIYDRVIDAYKSN
+716 KIYERVIAAYKSH

-859 ESPMNREKL
+859 ESPMMNPEKL

>member
-1 MRTFLEYVAEDI
+1 MKTFLEYVAEDI
-13 ISKYGSDLAHTAVI
+13 INKYGTNLSRTAVV
-27 FPNKRARL
+27 FPNKRAALFLNEHLVRL
-35 FFNEYLARQVEGT
+35 AGKPI
-48 MWSPTYLTISE
+48 WSPSYITISE
-59 LFRSHSRL
+59 LFRRHTQL
-67 TTADPIKLIC
+67 VTGDQIKLIC
-77 DLHKSFVSVT
+77 DLYKTYTEVT
-87 GTKESLDHFY
+87 ESDETLDHFY
-97 SWGQIMLADFDD
+97 GWGQVMLADFDD

-115 DAAQIFKNVGDI
+115 DAKKVFCNLRDL
-127 HELDDISYLS
+127 HELDDVSYLS
-137 EDQLNMLKR
+137 PEQVETLKL
-146 FFSNFSENKSSEL
+146 FFSNFSEDKTTEL
-159 KRRFIE
+159 KKRFMKI
-165 LWSRFNDIYTDFNN
+165 WSRFGDIY
-179 RLYNQG
+179 RLYNERLEAQG
-185 LAYEGALYRKV
+185 IAYEGALYRKV
-196 ANDDSI
+196 ATDDSVDF
-202 SYDFDRYI
+202 DFDRYI
-210 FVGFNL
+210 FVGFNV
-216 LQRVEQKLFKR
+216 LQRVEQLLFSKLQKM
-227 LKDAGKGFFYWDFD
+227 GKAKFYWDFD
-241 HYYMP
+241 DYYLATKTGHVNP
-246 GKSSR
+246 S
-251 TTNEAGHY
+251 EAGHY
-259 ISSYLA
+259 IKQYLPY
-265 DFPNELNIN
+265 FTNELDTSDADI
-274 DEAVYNNFSKP
+274 YRNFRKAKKITYASATTEDVQAR
-285 KSISYVAASTEN
+285 YVG
-297 IQAAYSSQWLKE
+297 QWLKE
-309 GKRIA
+309 GNRID
-314 DGRRTAIVMCNEG
+314 DGRKTAVVMCDEA
-327 LLQAL
+327 LLQS
-332 VHNIPTEVGKI
+332 VIHSITEEVNDI
-343 NITTG
+343 NVTTG
-348 YPLAQSPFCSFLSSL
+348 YPLQQTHFASLLEDIAAQHT
-363 ISLRCEGYMESR
+363 EDYDN
-375 KRYRLRFVNAVLRHP
+375 K
-390 YMRYVS
+390 
-396 DLHSSLYEK
+396 
-405 INVTAKLFF
+405 
-414 PDEATLSLDKGL
+414 
-426 AILFGQLDTIEPTMS
+426 
-441 GKLLR
+441 
-446 WIMQLLKHVASNAK
+446 QLLEWAIAMLKLMAQGHTDTSVETTGQDNQLTSEA
-460 DIDDQFFKESLFKV
+460 LFRT
-474 YTIINRLYDLVSSSD
+474 YTVVNRLLELVNNGDLD
-489 LVVDVITIQRLLR
+489 VDRRTMMRLYGEIVR
-502 QILQTTSI
+502 TTSI
-510 PFHGEPA
+510 PFHGEPV

-530 IDFDHLLILSCNEGN
+530 LDFEHLLVLSCNEGN

-557 YSIRKAHGLT
+557 YNVRKAHGLT
-567 TIDNKVA
+567 TIDNKVS
-574 IYAYYFYRLLQR
+574 IYAYYFYRLMQR
-586 ATDITVV
+586 AEDITIV
-593 YNNSSNGLVTGE
+593 YNNAADVTSTGE

-716 KIYDRVIDAYKSN
+716 KIYERVIAAYKSR

-859 ESPMNREKL
+859 ESPMMNPEKL

-937 YCNLCGV
+937 YINLCGV

>member
-1 MRTFLEYVAEDI
+1 MKTFLEYVAEDI
-13 ISKYGSDLAHTAVI
+13 INKYGTNLSRTAVV
-27 FPNKRARL
+27 FPNKRAALFLNEHLVRL
-35 FFNEYLARQVEGT
+35 AGKPI
-48 MWSPTYLTISE
+48 WSPSYITISE
-59 LFRSHSRL
+59 LFRRHTQL
-67 TTADPIKLIC
+67 VTGDQIKLIC
-77 DLHKSFVSVT
+77 DLYKTYTEVT
-87 GTKESLDHFY
+87 ESDETLDHFY
-97 SWGQIMLADFDD
+97 GWGQVMLADFDD

-115 DAAQIFKNVGDI
+115 DAKKVFCNLRDL
-127 HELDDISYLS
+127 HELDDVSYLS
-137 EDQLNMLKR
+137 PEQVETLKL
-146 FFSNFSENKSSEL
+146 FFSNFSEDKTTEL
-159 KRRFIE
+159 KKRFMKI
-165 LWSRFNDIYTDFNN
+165 WSRFGDIY
-179 RLYNQG
+179 RLYNERLEAQG
-185 LAYEGALYRKV
+185 IAYEGALYRKV
-196 ANDDSI
+196 ATDDSVDF
-202 SYDFDRYI
+202 DFDRYI
-210 FVGFNL
+210 FVGFNV
-216 LQRVEQKLFKR
+216 LQRVEQLLFSKLQKM
-227 LKDAGKGFFYWDFD
+227 GKAKFYWDFD
-241 HYYMP
+241 DYYLATKTGHVNP
-246 GKSSR
+246 S
-251 TTNEAGHY
+251 EAGHY
-259 ISSYLA
+259 IKQYLPY
-265 DFPNELNIN
+265 FTNELDTSDADI
-274 DEAVYNNFSKP
+274 YRNFRKAKKITYASATTEDVQAR
-285 KSISYVAASTEN
+285 YVG
-297 IQAAYSSQWLKE
+297 QWLKE
-309 GKRIA
+309 GNRIN
-314 DGRRTAIVMCNEG
+314 DGRKTAVVMCDEA
-327 LLQAL
+327 LLQS
-332 VHNIPTEVGKI
+332 VIHSIPEEVNDI
-343 NITTG
+343 NVTTG
-348 YPLAQSPFCSFLSSL
+348 YPLQQTHFASLLEDIAAQHT
-363 ISLRCEGYMESR
+363 EDYDN
-375 KRYRLRFVNAVLRHP
+375 K
-390 YMRYVS
+390 
-396 DLHSSLYEK
+396 
-405 INVTAKLFF
+405 
-414 PDEATLSLDKGL
+414 
-426 AILFGQLDTIEPTMS
+426 
-441 GKLLR
+441 
-446 WIMQLLKHVASNAK
+446 QLLEWAIAMLKLMAQGHADTNCETTGQDNQLTSEA
-460 DIDDQFFKESLFKV
+460 LFRT
-474 YTIINRLYDLVSSSD
+474 YTVVNRLLELVNNGDLD
-489 LVVDVITIQRLLR
+489 VDRRTMMRLYGEIVR
-502 QILQTTSI
+502 TTSI
-510 PFHGEPA
+510 PFHGEPV

-530 IDFDHLLILSCNEGN
+530 LDFEHLLVLSCNEGN

-557 YSIRKAHGLT
+557 YNVRKAHGLT
-567 TIDNKVA
+567 TIDNKVS
-574 IYAYYFYRLLQR
+574 IYAYYFYRLMQR
-586 ATDITVV
+586 AEDITIV
-593 YNNSSNGLVTGE
+593 YNNAADVTSTGE

-716 KIYDRVIDAYKSN
+716 KIYERVIAAYKSH

-840 NKKNDGY
+840 NKRNDGY

-859 ESPMNREKL
+859 ESPMMNPEKL

>member
-1 MRTFLEYVAEDI
+1 MKTFLEYVAEDI
-13 ISKYGSDLAHTAVI
+13 INKYGTNLSRTAVV
-27 FPNKRARL
+27 FPNKRAALFLNEHLVRL
-35 FFNEYLARQVEGT
+35 AGKPI
-48 MWSPTYLTISE
+48 WSPSYITISE
-59 LFRSHSRL
+59 LFRRHTQL
-67 TTADPIKLIC
+67 VTGDQIKLIC
-77 DLHKSFVSVT
+77 DLYKTYTEVT
-87 GTKESLDHFY
+87 ESDETLDHFY
-97 SWGQIMLADFDD
+97 GWGQVMLADFDD

-115 DAAQIFKNVGDI
+115 DANKVFCNLRDL
-127 HELDDISYLS
+127 HELDDVSYLS
-137 EDQLNMLKR
+137 PEQVETLKL
-146 FFSNFSENKSSEL
+146 FFSNFSEDKTTEL
-159 KRRFIE
+159 KKRFMKI
-165 LWSRFNDIYTDFNN
+165 WSRFGDIY
-179 RLYNQG
+179 RLYNERLEAQG
-185 LAYEGALYRKV
+185 IAYEGALYRKV
-196 ANDDSI
+196 ATDDSVDF
-202 SYDFDRYI
+202 DFDRYI
-210 FVGFNL
+210 FVGFNV
-216 LQRVEQKLFKR
+216 LQRVEQLLFSKLQKM
-227 LKDAGKGFFYWDFD
+227 GKAKFYWDFD
-241 HYYMP
+241 DYYLATKKGHVNP
-246 GKSSR
+246 S
-251 TTNEAGHY
+251 EAGHY
-259 ISSYLA
+259 IKQYLPY
-265 DFPNELNIN
+265 FTNELDTSDADI
-274 DEAVYNNFSKP
+274 YRNFRKAKKITYASATTEDVQAR
-285 KSISYVAASTEN
+285 YVG
-297 IQAAYSSQWLKE
+297 QWLKE
-309 GKRIA
+309 GNRIN
-314 DGRRTAIVMCNEG
+314 DGRKTAVVMCDEA
-327 LLQAL
+327 LLQS
-332 VHNIPTEVGKI
+332 VIHSIPEEVNDI
-343 NITTG
+343 NVTTG
-348 YPLAQSPFCSFLSSL
+348 YPLQQTHFASLLEDIAAQHT
-363 ISLRCEGYMESR
+363 EDYDN
-375 KRYRLRFVNAVLRHP
+375 K
-390 YMRYVS
+390 
-396 DLHSSLYEK
+396 
-405 INVTAKLFF
+405 
-414 PDEATLSLDKGL
+414 
-426 AILFGQLDTIEPTMS
+426 
-441 GKLLR
+441 
-446 WIMQLLKHVASNAK
+446 QLLEWAIAMLKLMAQGHANTNGETTGQDNQLTSEA
-460 DIDDQFFKESLFKV
+460 LFRT
-474 YTIINRLYDLVSSSD
+474 YTVVNRLLELVNNGDLD
-489 LVVDVITIQRLLR
+489 VDRRTMMRLYGEIVR
-502 QILQTTSI
+502 TTSI
-510 PFHGEPA
+510 PFHGEPV

-530 IDFDHLLILSCNEGN
+530 LDFEHLLVLSCNEGN

-557 YSIRKAHGLT
+557 YNVRKAHGLT
-567 TIDNKVA
+567 TIDNKVS
-574 IYAYYFYRLLQR
+574 IYAYYFYRLMQR
-586 ATDITVV
+586 AEDITIV
-593 YNNSSNGLVTGE
+593 YNNAADVTSTGE

-716 KIYDRVIDAYKSN
+716 KIYERVIAAYKSR

-859 ESPMNREKL
+859 ESPIMNPEKL

-899 SKYREEFMNTV
+899 SKFREEFMNTV

-937 YCNLCGV
+937 YSNLCGV